1 MSTPL
6 QILEKYWGHSQ
17 FRPLQADIIDAV
29 IAQKDVLA
37 LLPTGGGK
45 SICFQVPALLQEGMC
60 LVISPLIALM
70 QDQVNNLNEKGI
82 EAAVIHSGMSFI
94 AVKETLQA
102 CTSDAYKFL
111 YLSPERIESN
121 VFKEYLPALDISLI
135 AVDEAHCIAQWGY
148 DFRPP
153 YLRIAALRNEL
164 PDVPVIALT
173 ASATK
178 EVEADIIEKLSFKA
192 YTIFRQSYVRP
203 ALSYSFFE
211 VESKINK
218 ALEIINNVKGG
229 GIVYCNTR
237 KQTKDIAELLQLQK
251 ISADYYH
258 AGLNAEERQLKQ
270 KKWMLGETRIMVCTS
285 AFGMGIDKDDVR
297 TVIHYD
303 LPDCLENYYQE
314 AGRAGRDGKKAYAVL
329 LATTADISKARTLHE
344 TRFPAIAMIKDIYQ
358 SIANYLQLPVGIG
371 EGGYYD
377 FNLLAFCN
385 NFKLD
390 LTIVTQT
397 LKLLEQEGH
406 IQFSE
411 NIFLP
416 TQVCFTASKESLENF
431 EEAYPAFEPLI
442 KALLRSYQGIF
453 DNRISVFEKRIAGI
467 CKLDIQTVQ
476 KQLQQL
482 AAMGIIEYLPQ
493 KETPQIH
500 FLVNRAPA
508 AFLHIDKE
516 RYLKRKEAFTNRINT
531 LILFATNPGVCRS
544 VFIGNYFGDPGKAA
558 CGICDYCL
566 SHHKK
571 DKLTENRFT
580 SIEQR
585 LYSIISKTPTPIDQ
599 MIASLGK
606 EDEAAIWEVLYYL
619 ASENKLIMN
628 EDGTIQLV

>member
-6 QILEKYWGHSQ
+6 NILEKYWGHAQ
-17 FRPLQADIIDAV
+17 FRPLQAAIIDAV
-29 IAQKDVLA
+29 VAQKDVLA

-45 SICFQVPALLQEGMC
+45 SICFQVPALMQDGMC

-70 QDQVNNLNEKGI
+70 QDQVNNLQEKGI
-82 EAAVIHSGMSFI
+82 EAAVIHSGMPFS

-102 CTSDAYKFL
+102 CTSGAYKFL

-121 VFKEYLPALDISLI
+121 LFKEYLPALDISLI

-153 YLRIAALRNEL
+153 YLRIAALRTEL
-164 PDVPVIALT
+164 PSVPVIALT

-178 EVEADIIEKLSFKA
+178 EVESDIIEKLAFKD
-192 YTIFRQSYVRP
+192 YSIFRQPYKRP
-203 ALSYSFFE
+203 ALSYSYFE

-218 ALEIINNVKGG
+218 TLDIINNVKGG

-251 ISADYYH
+251 INADYYH
-258 AGLNAEERQLKQ
+258 AGVSADERQQKQ
-270 KKWMLGETRIMVCTS
+270 KKWMIGETRIMVCTS

-303 LPDCLENYYQE
+303 MPDCLENYYQE

-329 LATTADISKARTLHE
+329 LATKADIIKARNLHE
-344 TRFPAIAMIKDIYQ
+344 TRFPAIEVIKNIYQ

-371 EGGYYD
+371 EGGYFN
-377 FNLLAFCN
+377 FNLLEFCN

-390 LTIVTQT
+390 LILVTQT
-397 LKLLEQEGH
+397 LKVLEQEGH

-416 TQVCFTASKESLENF
+416 SQVCFTCSKEGLENF
-431 EEAYPAFEPLI
+431 EQAYPAFEPLI

-453 DNRISVFEKRIAGI
+453 DNRISVFEKRMAGI
-467 CKLDIQTVQ
+467 CKQSIDEIQ

-482 AAMGIIEYLPQ
+482 AAMGMIEYLPQ

-500 FLVNRAPA
+500 FLLNRAPA
-508 AFLHIDKE
+508 AFLHIDKDQ
-516 RYLKRKEAFTNRINT
+516 YLKRKEAFTTRINT
-531 LILFATNPGVCRS
+531 LIRFATNPGCCRS
-544 VFIGNYFGDPGKAA
+544 VFIGNYFGDIDKDN

-566 SHHKK
+566 SIKK
-571 DKLTENRFT
+571 NKIDANTFT
-580 SIEQR
+580 SIEKQ
-585 LYSIISKTPTPIDQ
+585 LFVLLSKTPTPMGSIFV
-599 MIASLGK
+599 ALAK
-606 EDEAAIWEVLYYL
+606 EDKEAVWEVIHFLE
-619 ASENKLIMN
+619 AENRLIMN

>member
-6 QILEKYWGHSQ
+6 NILEKYWGHAQ
-17 FRPLQADIIDAV
+17 FRPLQAAIIDAV
-29 IAQKDVLA
+29 VAQKDVLA

-45 SICFQVPALLQEGMC
+45 SICFQVPALMQDGMC

-70 QDQVNNLNEKGI
+70 QDQVSNLQEKGI
-82 EAAVIHSGMSFI
+82 EAAVIHSGMPFS

-102 CTSDAYKFL
+102 CTSGAYKFL

-121 VFKEYLPALDISLI
+121 LFKEYLPALDISLI

-153 YLRIAALRNEL
+153 YLRIAALRTEL
-164 PDVPVIALT
+164 PSVPVIALT

-178 EVEADIIEKLSFKA
+178 EVESDIIEKLAFKD
-192 YTIFRQSYVRP
+192 YSIFRQPYKRP
-203 ALSYSFFE
+203 ALSYSYFE

-218 ALEIINNVKGG
+218 TLDIINNVKGG

-251 ISADYYH
+251 INADYYH
-258 AGLNAEERQLKQ
+258 AGVSADERQQKQ
-270 KKWMLGETRIMVCTS
+270 KKWMIGETRIMVCTS

-303 LPDCLENYYQE
+303 MPDCLENYYQE

-329 LATTADISKARTLHE
+329 LATKADIIKARNLHE
-344 TRFPAIAMIKDIYQ
+344 TRFPAIEVIKNIYQ

-371 EGGYYD
+371 EGGYFN
-377 FNLLAFCN
+377 FNLLEFCN

-390 LTIVTQT
+390 LILVTQT
-397 LKLLEQEGH
+397 LKVLEQEGH

-416 TQVCFTASKESLENF
+416 SQVCFTCSKESLENF
-431 EEAYPAFEPLI
+431 EQAYPAFEPLI

-453 DNRISVFEKRIAGI
+453 DNRISVFEKRMAGI
-467 CKLDIQTVQ
+467 CKQSIDEIQ

-482 AAMGIIEYLPQ
+482 AAMGMIEYLPQ

-500 FLVNRAPA
+500 FLLNRAPA
-508 AFLHIDKE
+508 AFLHIDKDQ
-516 RYLKRKEAFTNRINT
+516 YLKRKEAFTTRINT
-531 LILFATNPGVCRS
+531 LIRFATNPGCCRS
-544 VFIGNYFGDPGKAA
+544 VFIGNYFGDIDKDN

-566 SHHKK
+566 SIKK
-571 DKLTENRFT
+571 NKIDANTFT
-580 SIEQR
+580 SIEKQ
-585 LYSIISKTPTPIDQ
+585 LFVLLSKTPTPMGSIFV
-599 MIASLGK
+599 ALAK
-606 EDEAAIWEVLYYL
+606 EDKEAVWEVIHFLE
-619 ASENKLIMN
+619 AENRLIMN

>member
-1 MSTPL
+1 MSTAL
-6 QILEKYWGHSQ
+6 QILEKYWGHNQ
-17 FRPLQADIIDAV
+17 FRPLQEGIIDAV
-29 IAQKDVLA
+29 LAKKDVLA

-45 SICFQVPALLQEGMC
+45 SICFQVPALLKDGMC

-70 QDQVNNLNEKGI
+70 QDQVSNLQEKGI
-82 EAAVIHSGMSFI
+82 EAAVIHSGMSFM

-102 CTSDAYKFL
+102 ATSGAYKFL

-121 VFKEYLPALDISLI
+121 LFKEYLPALDISLI

-153 YLRIAALRNEL
+153 YLRIATLRNEL
-164 PDVPVIALT
+164 PGVPVIALT

-178 EVEADIIEKLSFKA
+178 DVETAILEKLAFKDSLV
-192 YTIFRQSYVRP
+192 FRQPYKRP
-203 ALSYSFFE
+203 ALSYSYFE

-218 ALEIINNVKGG
+218 TLDIINNVKGS

-251 ISADYYH
+251 ISADFYH
-258 AGLNAEERQLKQ
+258 AGLSAEDRQEKQ
-270 KKWMLGETRIMVCTS
+270 KKWMKGDTRIMVCTS

-297 TVIHYD
+297 TVIHYEM
-303 LPDCLENYYQE
+303 PDCLENYYQE

-329 LATTADISKARTLHE
+329 LATKADITKARNLHE
-344 TRFPAIAMIKDIYQ
+344 TRFPAIATIKSIYQ
-358 SIANYLQLPVGIG
+358 SLANYLQLPVGIG

-377 FNLLAFCN
+377 FNLLEFCN

-390 LTIVTQT
+390 LAVVTQT
-397 LKLLEQEGH
+397 LKVLEQEGH

-431 EEAYPAFEPLI
+431 EQAYPAFEPLI
-442 KALLRSYQGIF
+442 KALLRTYQGIF
-453 DNRISVFEKRIAGI
+453 DNRISVFEKRLGAI
-467 CKLDIQTVQ
+467 CRLDVQ
-476 KQLQQL
+476 GVQNQLQQL

-508 AFLHIDKE
+508 AFLHIDQDL
-516 RYLKRKEAFTNRINT
+516 YLSKKEAFTTRINT
-531 LILFATNPGVCRS
+531 LINFAINPGCCRS
-544 VFIGNYFGDPGKAA
+544 VFIGNYFGDTDKST

-566 SHHKK
+566 AQKK
-571 DKLTENRFT
+571 IKLESAAFT
-580 SIEQR
+580 SIEQQ
-585 LYSIISKTPTPIDQ
+585 LCALLSTSPITISQ
-599 MIASLGK
+599 LLIAIGK
-606 EDEAAIWEVLYYL
+606 DKEEEAWEVIRFLE
-619 ASENKLIMN
+619 SENRLIMN
-628 EDGTIQLV
+628 EEGTIQLV

>member
-1 MSTPL
+1 MPFS
-6 QILEKYWGHSQ
+6 
-17 FRPLQADIIDAV
+17 
-29 IAQKDVLA
+29 
-37 LLPTGGGK
+37 
-45 SICFQVPALLQEGMC
+45 
-60 LVISPLIALM
+60 
-70 QDQVNNLNEKGI
+70 
-82 EAAVIHSGMSFI
+82 

-102 CTSDAYKFL
+102 CTSGAYKFL

-121 VFKEYLPALDISLI
+121 LFKEYLPALDISLI

-153 YLRIAALRNEL
+153 YLRIAALRTEL
-164 PDVPVIALT
+164 PSVPVIALT

-178 EVEADIIEKLSFKA
+178 EVESDIIEKLAFKD
-192 YTIFRQSYVRP
+192 YSIFRQPYKRP
-203 ALSYSFFE
+203 ALSYSYFE

-218 ALEIINNVKGG
+218 TLDIINNVKGG

-251 ISADYYH
+251 INADYYH
-258 AGLNAEERQLKQ
+258 AGVSADERQQKQ
-270 KKWMLGETRIMVCTS
+270 KKWMIGETRIMVCTS

-303 LPDCLENYYQE
+303 MPDCLENYYQE

-329 LATTADISKARTLHE
+329 LATKADIIKARNLHE
-344 TRFPAIAMIKDIYQ
+344 TRFPAIEVIKNIYQ

-371 EGGYYD
+371 EGGYFN
-377 FNLLAFCN
+377 FNLLEFCN

-390 LTIVTQT
+390 LILVTQT
-397 LKLLEQEGH
+397 LKVLEQEGH

-416 TQVCFTASKESLENF
+416 SQVCFTCSKESLENF
-431 EEAYPAFEPLI
+431 EQAYPAFEPLI

-453 DNRISVFEKRIAGI
+453 DNRISVFEKRMAGI
-467 CKLDIQTVQ
+467 CKQSIDEIQ

-482 AAMGIIEYLPQ
+482 AAMGMIEYLPQ

-500 FLVNRAPA
+500 FLLNRSPA
-508 AFLHIDKE
+508 AFLHIDKDQ
-516 RYLKRKEAFTNRINT
+516 YLKRKEAFTTRINT
-531 LILFATNPGVCRS
+531 LIRFATNPGCCRS
-544 VFIGNYFGDPGKAA
+544 VFIGNYFGDIDKDN

-566 SHHKK
+566 SIKK
-571 DKLTENRFT
+571 NKIDANTFT
-580 SIEQR
+580 SIEKQ
-585 LYSIISKTPTPIDQ
+585 LFVLLSKTPTPMGSIFV
-599 MIASLGK
+599 ALAK
-606 EDEAAIWEVLYYL
+606 EDKEAVWEVIHFLE
-619 ASENKLIMN
+619 AENRLIMN

>member
-1 MSTPL
+1 MSTAL
-6 QILEKYWGHSQ
+6 QILEKYWGHNQ

-29 IAQKDVLA
+29 LAEKDVLA

-45 SICFQVPALLQEGMC
+45 SICFQVPALLKDGMC

-70 QDQVNNLNEKGI
+70 QDQVSNLQEKGI
-82 EAAVIHSGMSFI
+82 EAAVIHSGMPYM

-102 CTSDAYKFL
+102 ATSGAYKFL

-121 VFKEYLPALDISLI
+121 LFKEYLPALDISLI

-164 PDVPVIALT
+164 PGVPVIALT

-178 EVEADIIEKLSFKA
+178 DVETAIIEKLAFKNPQ
-192 YTIFRQSYVRP
+192 IFRQPYKRP
-203 ALSYSFFE
+203 ALSYSYFE

-218 ALEIINNVKGG
+218 TLEIINNVKGS

-251 ISADYYH
+251 ISADFYH
-258 AGLNAEERQLKQ
+258 AGLSAEDRQGKQ
-270 KKWMLGETRIMVCTS
+270 KKWMTGDTRMMVCTS

-297 TVIHYD
+297 TVIHYEM
-303 LPDCLENYYQE
+303 PDCLENYYQE

-329 LATTADISKARTLHE
+329 LATKADITKARNLHE
-344 TRFPAIAMIKDIYQ
+344 TRFPAISIIKSIYQ
-358 SIANYLQLPVGIG
+358 SLANYLQLPVGIG

-377 FNLLAFCN
+377 FNLLEFCN

-390 LTIVTQT
+390 LAVVTQT
-397 LKLLEQEGH
+397 LKVLEQEGH

-416 TQVCFTASKESLENF
+416 TQVCFTCSKESLENF

-453 DNRISVFEKRIAGI
+453 DNRISIFEKRMAGI
-467 CKLDIQTVQ
+467 CKQSIEAVQ
-476 KQLQQL
+476 NQLQQL

-508 AFLHIDKE
+508 AFLHIDQDL
-516 RYLKRKEAFTNRINT
+516 YLSKKEAFTTRINT
-531 LILFATNPGVCRS
+531 LINFAINPACCRS
-544 VFIGNYFGDPGKAA
+544 VFIGNYFGDTDKST

-566 SHHKK
+566 AQKK
-571 DKLTENRFT
+571 TKLETAAFT
-580 SIEQR
+580 SIEQQ
-585 LYSIISKTPTPIDQ
+585 LYASLTRSPSPIDQ
-599 MIASLGK
+599 LLITLGK
-606 EDEAAIWEVLYYL
+606 DKEEEIWEVIRFLE
-619 ASENKLIMN
+619 SENRLILK

>member
-1 MSTPL
+1 MSTAL
-6 QILEKYWGHSQ
+6 QILEKYWGHNQ
-17 FRPLQADIIDAV
+17 FRPLQEGIIDAV
-29 IAQKDVLA
+29 LAKKDVLA

-45 SICFQVPALLQEGMC
+45 SICFQVPALLKDGMC

-70 QDQVNNLNEKGI
+70 QDQVSNLQEKGI
-82 EAAVIHSGMSFI
+82 EAAVIHSGMSFM

-102 CTSDAYKFL
+102 ATSGAYKFL

-121 VFKEYLPALDISLI
+121 LFKEYLPALDISLI

-153 YLRIAALRNEL
+153 YLRIATLRNEL
-164 PDVPVIALT
+164 PGVPVIALT

-178 EVEADIIEKLSFKA
+178 DVETAILEKLAFKDPLV
-192 YTIFRQSYVRP
+192 FRQPYKRP
-203 ALSYSFFE
+203 ALSYSYFE

-218 ALEIINNVKGG
+218 TLDIINNVKGS

-251 ISADYYH
+251 ISADFYH
-258 AGLNAEERQLKQ
+258 AGLSAEDRQEKQ
-270 KKWMLGETRIMVCTS
+270 KKWMKGDTRIMVCTS

-297 TVIHYD
+297 TVIHYEM
-303 LPDCLENYYQE
+303 PDCLENYYQE

-329 LATTADISKARTLHE
+329 LATKADITKARNLHE
-344 TRFPAIAMIKDIYQ
+344 TRFPAIATIKSIYQ
-358 SIANYLQLPVGIG
+358 SLANYLQLPVGIG

-377 FNLLAFCN
+377 FNLLEFCN

-390 LTIVTQT
+390 LAVVTQT
-397 LKLLEQEGH
+397 LKVLEQEGH

-431 EEAYPAFEPLI
+431 EQAYPAFEPLI
-442 KALLRSYQGIF
+442 KALLRTYQGIF
-453 DNRISVFEKRIAGI
+453 DNRISVFEKRLGAI
-467 CKLDIQTVQ
+467 CRLDVQ
-476 KQLQQL
+476 GVQNQLQQL

-508 AFLHIDKE
+508 AFLHIDQDL
-516 RYLKRKEAFTNRINT
+516 YLSKKEAFTTRINT
-531 LILFATNPGVCRS
+531 LINFAINPGCCRS
-544 VFIGNYFGDPGKAA
+544 VFIGNYFGDTDKST

-566 SHHKK
+566 AQKK
-571 DKLTENRFT
+571 IKLESAAFT
-580 SIEQR
+580 SIEQQ
-585 LYSIISKTPTPIDQ
+585 LCALLSTSPITISQ
-599 MIASLGK
+599 LLIAIGK
-606 EDEAAIWEVLYYL
+606 DKEEEAWEVIRFLE
-619 ASENKLIMN
+619 SENRLIMN
-628 EDGTIQLV
+628 EEGTIQLV

>member
-1 MSTPL
+1 MSTAL
-6 QILEKYWGHSQ
+6 QILEKYWGHNQ
-17 FRPLQADIIDAV
+17 FRPLQEGIIDAV
-29 IAQKDVLA
+29 LAKKDVLA

-45 SICFQVPALLQEGMC
+45 SICFQVPALLKDGMC

-70 QDQVNNLNEKGI
+70 QDQVSNLQEKGI
-82 EAAVIHSGMSFI
+82 DAAVIHSGMPYM

-102 CTSDAYKFL
+102 CTSGAYKFL

-121 VFKEYLPALDISLI
+121 LFKEYLPALDISLI

-164 PDVPVIALT
+164 PGVPVIALT

-178 EVEADIIEKLSFKA
+178 DVETAIIEKLAFRDPL
-192 YTIFRQSYVRP
+192 IFRQPYKRP
-203 ALSYSFFE
+203 ALSYSYFE

-218 ALEIINNVKGG
+218 TIEIINNVKGS

-251 ISADYYH
+251 ISADFYH
-258 AGLNAEERQLKQ
+258 AGLSAEDRQVKQ
-270 KKWMLGETRIMVCTS
+270 KKWMTGDTRMMVCTS

-297 TVIHYD
+297 TVIHYEM
-303 LPDCLENYYQE
+303 PDCLENYYQE

-329 LATTADISKARTLHE
+329 LATKADITKARNLHE
-344 TRFPAIAMIKDIYQ
+344 TRFPAISIIKSIYQ
-358 SIANYLQLPVGIG
+358 SLANYLQLPVGIG

-377 FNLLAFCN
+377 FNLLEFCN

-390 LTIVTQT
+390 LAVVTQT
-397 LKLLEQEGH
+397 LKVLEQEGH

-416 TQVCFTASKESLENF
+416 TQVCFTCSKESLENF

-453 DNRISVFEKRIAGI
+453 DNRISIFEKRMAGI
-467 CKLDIQTVQ
+467 CKQSIEAVQ
-476 KQLQQL
+476 NQLQQL

-508 AFLHIDKE
+508 AFLHIDQDL
-516 RYLKRKEAFTNRINT
+516 YLSKKEAFTTRINT
-531 LILFATNPGVCRS
+531 LINFAINPACCRS
-544 VFIGNYFGDPGKAA
+544 VFIGNYFGDTDKSS

-566 SHHKK
+566 AQKK
-571 DKLTENRFT
+571 TKLQSAAFT
-580 SIEQR
+580 SIEQQ
-585 LYSIISKTPTPIDQ
+585 LYASLTRSPSPIDQ
-599 MIASLGK
+599 LLITLGK
-606 EDEAAIWEVLYYL
+606 DKEEEIWEVIRFLE
-619 ASENKLIMN
+619 SENRLILK

>member
-1 MSTPL
+1 MSTAL
-6 QILEKYWGHSQ
+6 QILEKYWGHNQ
-17 FRPLQADIIDAV
+17 FRPLQEGIIDAV
-29 IAQKDVLA
+29 LAKKDVLA

-45 SICFQVPALLQEGMC
+45 SICFQVPALLKDGMC

-70 QDQVNNLNEKGI
+70 QDQVSNLQEKGI
-82 EAAVIHSGMSFI
+82 EAAVIHSGMPFM

-102 CTSDAYKFL
+102 ATSGAYKFL

-121 VFKEYLPALDISLI
+121 LFKEYLPALDISLI

-164 PDVPVIALT
+164 PGVPVIALT

-178 EVEADIIEKLSFKA
+178 DVETAILEKLAFKDPLV
-192 YTIFRQSYVRP
+192 FRQPYKRP
-203 ALSYSFFE
+203 ALSYSYFE

-218 ALEIINNVKGG
+218 TLDIINNVKGS

-251 ISADYYH
+251 ISADFYH
-258 AGLNAEERQLKQ
+258 AGLSAEDRQEKQ
-270 KKWMLGETRIMVCTS
+270 KKWMKGDTRIMVCTS

-297 TVIHYD
+297 TVIHYEI
-303 LPDCLENYYQE
+303 PDCLENYYQE

-329 LATTADISKARTLHE
+329 LATKADITKARNLHE
-344 TRFPAIAMIKDIYQ
+344 TRFPAIATIKSIYQ
-358 SIANYLQLPVGIG
+358 SLANYLQLPVGIG
-371 EGGYYD
+371 EGSYYD
-377 FNLLAFCN
+377 FNLLEFCN

-390 LTIVTQT
+390 LAVVTQT
-397 LKLLEQEGH
+397 LKVLEQEGH

-431 EEAYPAFEPLI
+431 EQAYPAFEPLI
-442 KALLRSYQGIF
+442 KALLRTYQGIF
-453 DNRISVFEKRIAGI
+453 DNRISVFEKRLGAI
-467 CKLDIQTVQ
+467 CRLDVQ
-476 KQLQQL
+476 GVQNQLQQL

-508 AFLHIDKE
+508 AFLHIDQDL
-516 RYLKRKEAFTNRINT
+516 YLSKKEAFTARINT
-531 LILFATNPGVCRS
+531 LINFAINPGSCRS
-544 VFIGNYFGDPGKAA
+544 VFIGNYFGDTDKSS

-566 SHHKK
+566 AQKK
-571 DKLTENRFT
+571 IKLESAAFT
-580 SIEQR
+580 SIEQQ
-585 LYSIISKTPTPIDQ
+585 LYALLTTSPSPISQ
-599 MIASLGK
+599 LLIAIGK
-606 EDEAAIWEVLYYL
+606 DKEEEAWEVIRFLE
-619 ASENKLIMN
+619 SENRLIMN
-628 EDGTIQLV
+628 ENGTIQLA

>member
-6 QILEKYWGHSQ
+6 NILEKYWGHAQ
-17 FRPLQADIIDAV
+17 FRPLQAAIIDAV
-29 IAQKDVLA
+29 VAQKDVLA

-45 SICFQVPALLQEGMC
+45 SICFQVPALMQDGMC

-70 QDQVNNLNEKGI
+70 QDQVNNLQEKGI
-82 EAAVIHSGMSFI
+82 EAAVIHSGMPFS

-102 CTSDAYKFL
+102 CTSGAYKFL

-121 VFKEYLPALDISLI
+121 LFKEYLPALDISLI

-153 YLRIAALRNEL
+153 YLRIAALRTEL
-164 PDVPVIALT
+164 PSVPVIALT

-178 EVEADIIEKLSFKA
+178 EVESDIIEKLAFKD
-192 YTIFRQSYVRP
+192 YSIFRQPYKRP
-203 ALSYSFFE
+203 ALSYSYFE

-218 ALEIINNVKGG
+218 TLDIINNVKGG

-251 ISADYYH
+251 INADYYH
-258 AGLNAEERQLKQ
+258 AGVSADERQQKQ
-270 KKWMLGETRIMVCTS
+270 KKWMIGETRIMVCTS

-303 LPDCLENYYQE
+303 MPDCLENYYQE

-329 LATTADISKARTLHE
+329 LATKADIIKARNLHE
-344 TRFPAIAMIKDIYQ
+344 TRFPAIEVIKNIYQ

-371 EGGYYD
+371 EGGYFN
-377 FNLLAFCN
+377 FNLLEFCN

-390 LTIVTQT
+390 LILVTQT
-397 LKLLEQEGH
+397 LKVLEQEGH

-416 TQVCFTASKESLENF
+416 SQVCFTCSKESLENF
-431 EEAYPAFEPLI
+431 EQAYPAFEPLI

-453 DNRISVFEKRIAGI
+453 DNRISVFEKRMAGI
-467 CKLDIQTVQ
+467 CKQSIDEIQ

-482 AAMGIIEYLPQ
+482 AAMGMIEYLPQ

-500 FLVNRAPA
+500 FLLNRAPA
-508 AFLHIDKE
+508 AFLHIDKDQ
-516 RYLKRKEAFTNRINT
+516 YLKRKEAFTTRINT
-531 LILFATNPGVCRS
+531 LIRFATNPGCCRS
-544 VFIGNYFGDPGKAA
+544 VFIGNYFGDIDKDN

-566 SHHKK
+566 SIKK
-571 DKLTENRFT
+571 NKIDANTFT
-580 SIEQR
+580 SIEKQ
-585 LYSIISKTPTPIDQ
+585 LFVLLSKTPTPMGSIFV
-599 MIASLGK
+599 ALAK
-606 EDEAAIWEVLYYL
+606 EDKEAVWEVIHFLE
-619 ASENKLIMN
+619 AENRLIMN

>member
-1 MSTPL
+1 MPTAL
-6 QILEKYWGHSQ
+6 QILEKYWGHNQ
-17 FRPLQADIIDAV
+17 FRPLQAAIIDAV
-29 IAQKDVLA
+29 LAEKDVLA

-45 SICFQVPALLQEGMC
+45 SICFQVPTLLKDGMC

-70 QDQVNNLNEKGI
+70 QDQVSNLQEKGI
-82 EAAVIHSGMSFI
+82 EAAVIHSGMPFM

-102 CTSDAYKFL
+102 CTSGAYKFL

-121 VFKEYLPALDISLI
+121 LFKEYLPALDISLI

-153 YLRIAALRNEL
+153 YLRIAALRKEL
-164 PDVPVIALT
+164 PGVPVIALT

-178 EVEADIIEKLSFKA
+178 DVETAIIEKLAFKDPL
-192 YTIFRQSYVRP
+192 IFRQPYKRP
-203 ALSYSFFE
+203 ALSYSYFE

-218 ALEIINNVKGG
+218 TLEIINNVKGA

-251 ISADYYH
+251 ISADFYH
-258 AGLNAEERQLKQ
+258 AGLSAEDRQEKQ
-270 KKWMLGETRIMVCTS
+270 KKWMTGDTRIMVCTS

-297 TVIHYD
+297 TVIHYEM
-303 LPDCLENYYQE
+303 PDCLENYYQE

-329 LATTADISKARTLHE
+329 LATKAAITKARNLHE
-344 TRFPAIAMIKDIYQ
+344 TRFPAISTIKNIYQ

-377 FNLLAFCN
+377 FNLLAFSN

-390 LTIVTQT
+390 LALVTQT
-397 LKLLEQEGH
+397 LKVLEQEGH

-431 EEAYPAFEPLI
+431 EQAYPALEPLI

-453 DNRISVFEKRIAGI
+453 DNRISIFEKRIAGI
-467 CKLDIQTVQ
+467 CKQSIETIQN
-476 KQLQQL
+476 QLQQL

-508 AFLHIDKE
+508 AFLHIDQDQ
-516 RYLKRKEAFTNRINT
+516 YLNKKQAFTTRINT
-531 LILFATNPGVCRS
+531 LINFAINPGCCRS
-544 VFIGNYFGDPGKAA
+544 VFIGNYFGDDDKIV

-566 SHHKK
+566 AQKKIKLESASFSAIEQQLYTLLTKSPSPISQLLITMGK
-571 DKLTENRFT
+571 DKEEEAWEVIRFLESENR
-580 SIEQR
+580 
-585 LYSIISKTPTPIDQ
+585 
-599 MIASLGK
+599 
-606 EDEAAIWEVLYYL
+606 
-619 ASENKLIMN
+619 LIMN

>member
-1 MSTPL
+1 MSTAL
-6 QILEKYWGHSQ
+6 QILEKYWGHNQ
-17 FRPLQADIIDAV
+17 FRPLQEGIIDAV
-29 IAQKDVLA
+29 LAEKDVLA

-45 SICFQVPALLQEGMC
+45 SICFQVPALLKDGMC

-70 QDQVNNLNEKGI
+70 QDQVSNLQEKGI
-82 EAAVIHSGMSFI
+82 EAAVIHSGMSFM

-102 CTSDAYKFL
+102 ATSGAYKFL

-121 VFKEYLPALDISLI
+121 LFKEYLPALDISLI

-164 PDVPVIALT
+164 PGVPVIALT

-178 EVEADIIEKLSFKA
+178 DVETAILEKLAFKDPLV
-192 YTIFRQSYVRP
+192 FRQPYKRP
-203 ALSYSFFE
+203 ALSYSYFE

-218 ALEIINNVKGG
+218 TLDIINNVKGS

-251 ISADYYH
+251 ISADFYH
-258 AGLNAEERQLKQ
+258 AGLSAEDRQEKQ
-270 KKWMLGETRIMVCTS
+270 KKWMKGDTRIMVCTS

-297 TVIHYD
+297 TVIHYEM
-303 LPDCLENYYQE
+303 PDCLENYYQE

-329 LATTADISKARTLHE
+329 LATKADITKARNLHE
-344 TRFPAIAMIKDIYQ
+344 TRFPAIAIIKSIYQ
-358 SIANYLQLPVGIG
+358 SLANYLQLPVGIG

-377 FNLLAFCN
+377 FNLLEFCN

-390 LTIVTQT
+390 LAVVTQT
-397 LKLLEQEGH
+397 LKVLEQEGH

-442 KALLRSYQGIF
+442 KALLRTYQGIF
-453 DNRISVFEKRIAGI
+453 DNRISVFEKRLGAI
-467 CKLDIQTVQ
+467 CRLDVQ
-476 KQLQQL
+476 GVQNQLQQL

-508 AFLHIDKE
+508 AFLHIDQDL
-516 RYLKRKEAFTNRINT
+516 YLSKKEAFTTRINT
-531 LILFATNPGVCRS
+531 LINFAINPGSCRS
-544 VFIGNYFGDPGKAA
+544 VFIGNYFGDTDKST

-566 SHHKK
+566 AQKK
-571 DKLTENRFT
+571 IKLESAAFT
-580 SIEQR
+580 SIEQQ
-585 LYSIISKTPTPIDQ
+585 LCALLSTSPITISQ
-599 MIASLGK
+599 LLIAIGK
-606 EDEAAIWEVLYYL
+606 DKEEEAWEVIRFLE
-619 ASENKLIMN
+619 SENRLIMN
-628 EDGTIQLV
+628 EEGTIQLV

>member
-6 QILEKYWGHSQ
+6 NILEKYWGHAQ
-17 FRPLQADIIDAV
+17 FRPLQAAIIDAV
-29 IAQKDVLA
+29 VAQKDVLA

-45 SICFQVPALLQEGMC
+45 SICFQVPALMQDGMC

-70 QDQVNNLNEKGI
+70 QDQVNNLQEKGI
-82 EAAVIHSGMSFI
+82 EAAVIHSGMPFS

-102 CTSDAYKFL
+102 CTSGAYKFL

-121 VFKEYLPALDISLI
+121 LFKEYLPALDISLI

-153 YLRIAALRNEL
+153 YLRIAALRTEL
-164 PDVPVIALT
+164 PSVPVIALT

-178 EVEADIIEKLSFKA
+178 EVESDIIEKLAFKD
-192 YTIFRQSYVRP
+192 YSIFRQPYKRP
-203 ALSYSFFE
+203 ALSYSYFE

-218 ALEIINNVKGG
+218 TLDIINNVKGG

-251 ISADYYH
+251 INADYYH
-258 AGLNAEERQLKQ
+258 AGVSADERQQKQ
-270 KKWMLGETRIMVCTS
+270 KKWMIGETRIMVCTS

-303 LPDCLENYYQE
+303 MPDCFENYYQE

-329 LATTADISKARTLHE
+329 LATKADIIKARNLHE
-344 TRFPAIAMIKDIYQ
+344 TRFPAIEVIKNIYQ

-371 EGGYYD
+371 EGGYFN
-377 FNLLAFCN
+377 FNLLEFCN

-390 LTIVTQT
+390 LILVTQT
-397 LKLLEQEGH
+397 LKVLEQEGH

-416 TQVCFTASKESLENF
+416 SQVCFTCSKEGLENF
-431 EEAYPAFEPLI
+431 EQAYPAFEPLI

-453 DNRISVFEKRIAGI
+453 DNRISVFEKRMAGI
-467 CKLDIQTVQ
+467 CKQSIDEIQ

-482 AAMGIIEYLPQ
+482 AAMGMIEYLPQ

-500 FLVNRAPA
+500 FLLNRAPA
-508 AFLHIDKE
+508 AFLHIDKDQ
-516 RYLKRKEAFTNRINT
+516 YLKRKEAFTTRINT
-531 LILFATNPGVCRS
+531 LIRFATNPGCCRS
-544 VFIGNYFGDPGKAA
+544 VFIGNYFGDIDKDN

-566 SHHKK
+566 SIKK
-571 DKLTENRFT
+571 NKIDANTFT
-580 SIEQR
+580 SIEKQ
-585 LYSIISKTPTPIDQ
+585 LFVLLSKTPTPMGSIFV
-599 MIASLGK
+599 ALAK
-606 EDEAAIWEVLYYL
+606 EDKEAVWEVIHFLE
-619 ASENKLIMN
+619 AENRLIMN

>member
-1 MSTPL
+1 MSTAL
-6 QILEKYWGHSQ
+6 QILEKYWGHNQ
-17 FRPLQADIIDAV
+17 FRPLQEGIIDAV
-29 IAQKDVLA
+29 LAKKDVLA

-45 SICFQVPALLQEGMC
+45 SICFQVPALLKDGMC

-70 QDQVNNLNEKGI
+70 QDQVSNLQEKGI
-82 EAAVIHSGMSFI
+82 EAAVIHSGMPFM

-102 CTSDAYKFL
+102 ATSGAYKFL

-121 VFKEYLPALDISLI
+121 LFKEYLPALDISLI

-164 PDVPVIALT
+164 PGVPVIALT

-178 EVEADIIEKLSFKA
+178 DVETAILEKLAFKDPLV
-192 YTIFRQSYVRP
+192 FRQPYKRP
-203 ALSYSFFE
+203 ALSYSYFE

-218 ALEIINNVKGG
+218 SLEIINNVKGS

-251 ISADYYH
+251 ISADFYH
-258 AGLNAEERQLKQ
+258 AGLSAEDRQEKQ
-270 KKWMLGETRIMVCTS
+270 KKWMKGDTRIMVCTS

-297 TVIHYD
+297 TVIHYEM
-303 LPDCLENYYQE
+303 PDCLENYYQE

-329 LATTADISKARTLHE
+329 LATKADISKARNLHE
-344 TRFPAIAMIKDIYQ
+344 TRFPAIATIKTIYQ
-358 SIANYLQLPVGIG
+358 SLANYLQLPVGIG

-377 FNLLAFCN
+377 FNLLEFCN

-390 LTIVTQT
+390 LAVVTQT
-397 LKLLEQEGH
+397 LKVLEQEGH

-431 EEAYPAFEPLI
+431 EQAYPAFEPLI
-442 KALLRSYQGIF
+442 KALLRTYQGIF
-453 DNRISVFEKRIAGI
+453 DNRISVFEKRLGAI
-467 CKLDIQTVQ
+467 CRLDVQ
-476 KQLQQL
+476 GVQNQLQQL

-508 AFLHIDKE
+508 AFLHIDQDL
-516 RYLKRKEAFTNRINT
+516 YLSKKEAFTARINT
-531 LILFATNPGVCRS
+531 LINFAINPGSCRS
-544 VFIGNYFGDPGKAA
+544 VFIGNYFGDTDKSS

-566 SHHKK
+566 AQKK
-571 DKLTENRFT
+571 IKLESAAFT
-580 SIEQR
+580 SIEQQ
-585 LYSIISKTPTPIDQ
+585 LYALLTTSPSPISQ
-599 MIASLGK
+599 LLIAIGK
-606 EDEAAIWEVLYYL
+606 DKEEEAWEVIRFLE
-619 ASENKLIMN
+619 SENRLIMN
-628 EDGTIQLV
+628 ENGTIQLA

>member
-6 QILEKYWGHSQ
+6 QILEKYWGHKQ
-17 FRPLQADIIDAV
+17 FRPLQAAIIDAV
-29 IAQKDVLA
+29 MAQKDVLA

-45 SICFQVPALLQEGMC
+45 SICFQVPALLQDGMC

-70 QDQVNNLNEKGI
+70 QDQVSNLQEKGI
-82 EAAVIHSGMSFI
+82 DAAVIHSGMPFT

-102 CTSDAYKFL
+102 CTSGAYKFL

-121 VFKEYLPALDISLI
+121 LFKEFLPALDISLI

-153 YLRIAALRNEL
+153 YLRIAALRFEL
-164 PDVPVIALT
+164 PGVPIIALT

-178 EVEADIIEKLSFKA
+178 DVETAIIEKLAFKEPI
-192 YTIFRQSYVRP
+192 IFRQPYKRP
-203 ALSYSFFE
+203 ALSYSYFE

-218 ALEIINNVKGG
+218 TLEIINSVKGG

-258 AGLNAEERQLKQ
+258 AGLSADERQLKQ
-270 KKWMLGETRIMVCTS
+270 KKWMVGETRIMVCTS

-303 LPDCLENYYQE
+303 MPDCLENYYQE

-329 LATTADISKARTLHE
+329 LATKGDITKARNLHE
-344 TRFPAIAMIKDIYQ
+344 TRFPAIAVIKEIYQ

-371 EGGYYD
+371 EGSYYD
-377 FNLLAFCN
+377 FNILSFCN

-390 LTIVTQT
+390 LALVTQT
-397 LKLLEQEGH
+397 LKVLELEGH

-416 TQVCFTASKESLENF
+416 TQVCFTCSKESLENF
-431 EEAYPAFEPLI
+431 EEAYPLFEPLI

-453 DNRISVFEKRIAGI
+453 DNRISVFERRLSVI
-467 CKLDIQTVQ
+467 CRTDIEGVQ

-508 AFLHIDKE
+508 AFLNIDKDQ
-516 RYLKRKEAFTNRINT
+516 YLKRKEAFTTRINT
-531 LILFATNPGVCRS
+531 LVNFATNPGSCRS
-544 VFIGNYFGDPGKAA
+544 VFIGNYFGDVDKEA

-566 SHHKK
+566 SLKK
-571 DKLTENRFT
+571 NKIDEVSFAYIERTLFSMLGKL
-580 SIEQR
+580 
-585 LYSIISKTPTPIDQ
+585 PTPANKV
-599 MIASLGK
+599 IATIGEEKK
-606 EDEAAIWEVLYYL
+606 ETIWEVIRFLE
-619 ASENKLIMN
+619 SENKLITN
-628 EDGTIQLV
+628 EDGTLQLV

>member
-1 MSTPL
+1 MSTAL
-6 QILEKYWGHSQ
+6 QILEKYWGHNQ
-17 FRPLQADIIDAV
+17 FRPLQEGIIDAV
-29 IAQKDVLA
+29 LAKKDVLA

-45 SICFQVPALLQEGMC
+45 SICFQVPALLKDGMC
-60 LVISPLIALM
+60 LVICPLIALM
-70 QDQVNNLNEKGI
+70 QDQVSNLQEKGI
-82 EAAVIHSGMSFI
+82 EAAVIHSGMPFM

-102 CTSDAYKFL
+102 ATSGAYKFL

-121 VFKEYLPALDISLI
+121 LFKEYLPALDISLI

-164 PDVPVIALT
+164 PGVPVIALT

-178 EVEADIIEKLSFKA
+178 DVETAIIEKLAFKNPQ
-192 YTIFRQSYVRP
+192 IFRQPYKRP
-203 ALSYSFFE
+203 ALSYSYFE

-218 ALEIINNVKGG
+218 TLDIINNVKGS

-251 ISADYYH
+251 ISADFYH
-258 AGLNAEERQLKQ
+258 AGLSAEDRQEKQ
-270 KKWMLGETRIMVCTS
+270 KKWMTGDTRMMVCTS

-297 TVIHYD
+297 TVIHYEM
-303 LPDCLENYYQE
+303 PDCLENYYQE

-329 LATTADISKARTLHE
+329 LATKADITKARNLHE
-344 TRFPAIAMIKDIYQ
+344 TRFPAIPIIKSIYQ
-358 SIANYLQLPVGIG
+358 YLANYLQLPVGIG

-377 FNLLAFCN
+377 FNLLEFCN

-390 LTIVTQT
+390 LAVVIQT
-397 LKLLEQEGH
+397 LKVLEQEGH

-416 TQVCFTASKESLENF
+416 TQVCFTCSKESLENF

-453 DNRISVFEKRIAGI
+453 DNRISIFEKRMAGI
-467 CKLDIQTVQ
+467 CKQSIEAVQ
-476 KQLQQL
+476 NQLQQL

-508 AFLHIDKE
+508 AFLHIDQDL
-516 RYLKRKEAFTNRINT
+516 YLSKKEAFTTRINT
-531 LILFATNPGVCRS
+531 LINFAINPACCRS
-544 VFIGNYFGDPGKAA
+544 VFIGNYFGDTDKSS

-566 SHHKK
+566 AQKK
-571 DKLTENRFT
+571 TKLQSTVFT
-580 SIEQR
+580 SIEQQ
-585 LYSIISKTPTPIDQ
+585 LYASLTRSPSPIDQ
-599 MIASLGK
+599 LLITLGK
-606 EDEAAIWEVLYYL
+606 DKEEEIWEVIRFLE
-619 ASENKLIMN
+619 SENRLIMN
-628 EDGTIQLV
+628 EEGTIQLV

>member
-1 MSTPL
+1 MSTAL
-6 QILEKYWGHSQ
+6 QILEKYWGHNQ

-29 IAQKDVLA
+29 LAEKDVLA

-45 SICFQVPALLQEGMC
+45 SICFQVPALLKDGMC

-70 QDQVNNLNEKGI
+70 QDQVSNLQEKGI
-82 EAAVIHSGMSFI
+82 DAAVIHSGMPYM

-102 CTSDAYKFL
+102 ATSGAYKFL

-121 VFKEYLPALDISLI
+121 LFKEYLPALDISLI

-164 PDVPVIALT
+164 PGVPVIALT

-178 EVEADIIEKLSFKA
+178 DVETAIIEKLAFKNPQ
-192 YTIFRQSYVRP
+192 IFRQPYKRP
-203 ALSYSFFE
+203 ALSYSYFE

-218 ALEIINNVKGG
+218 TLEIINNVKGS

-251 ISADYYH
+251 ISADFYH
-258 AGLNAEERQLKQ
+258 AGLSAEDRQGKQ
-270 KKWMLGETRIMVCTS
+270 KKWMTGDTRMMVCTS

-297 TVIHYD
+297 TVIHYEM
-303 LPDCLENYYQE
+303 PDCLENYYQE

-329 LATTADISKARTLHE
+329 LATKADITKARNLHE
-344 TRFPAIAMIKDIYQ
+344 TRFPAISIIKSIYQ
-358 SIANYLQLPVGIG
+358 SLANYLQLPVGIG

-377 FNLLAFCN
+377 FNLLEFCN

-390 LTIVTQT
+390 LAVVTQT
-397 LKLLEQEGH
+397 LKVLEQEGH

-416 TQVCFTASKESLENF
+416 TQVCFTCSKESLENF

-453 DNRISVFEKRIAGI
+453 DNRISIFEKRMAGI
-467 CKLDIQTVQ
+467 CKQSIEAVQ
-476 KQLQQL
+476 NQLQQL

-508 AFLHIDKE
+508 AFLHIDQDL
-516 RYLKRKEAFTNRINT
+516 YLSKKEAFTTRINT
-531 LILFATNPGVCRS
+531 LINFAINPACCRS
-544 VFIGNYFGDPGKAA
+544 VFIGNYFGDTDKST

-566 SHHKK
+566 AQKK
-571 DKLTENRFT
+571 TKLQSAAFT
-580 SIEQR
+580 SIEQQ
-585 LYSIISKTPTPIDQ
+585 LYASLTRSPSPIDQ
-599 MIASLGK
+599 LLITLGK
-606 EDEAAIWEVLYYL
+606 DKEEEIWEVIRFLE
-619 ASENKLIMN
+619 SENRLILK

>member
-6 QILEKYWGHSQ
+6 NILEKYWGHAQ
-17 FRPLQADIIDAV
+17 FRPLQAAIIDAV
-29 IAQKDVLA
+29 VAQKDVLA

-45 SICFQVPALLQEGMC
+45 SICFQVPALMQDGMC

-70 QDQVNNLNEKGI
+70 QDQVNNLQEKGI
-82 EAAVIHSGMSFI
+82 EAAVIHSGMPFS

-102 CTSDAYKFL
+102 CTSGAYKFL

-121 VFKEYLPALDISLI
+121 LFKEYLPALDISLI

-153 YLRIAALRNEL
+153 YLRIAALRTEL
-164 PDVPVIALT
+164 PSVPVIALT

-178 EVEADIIEKLSFKA
+178 EVESDIIEKLAFKD
-192 YTIFRQSYVRP
+192 YSIFRQPYKRP
-203 ALSYSFFE
+203 ALSYSYFE

-218 ALEIINNVKGG
+218 TLDIINNVKGG

-251 ISADYYH
+251 INADYYH
-258 AGLNAEERQLKQ
+258 AGVSADERQQKQ
-270 KKWMLGETRIMVCTS
+270 KKWMIGETRIMVCTS

-303 LPDCLENYYQE
+303 MPDCLENYYQE

-329 LATTADISKARTLHE
+329 LATKADIIKARNLHE
-344 TRFPAIAMIKDIYQ
+344 TRFPAIEVIKNIYQ

-371 EGGYYD
+371 EGGYFN
-377 FNLLAFCN
+377 FNLLEFCN

-390 LTIVTQT
+390 LILVTQT
-397 LKLLEQEGH
+397 LKVLEQEGH

-416 TQVCFTASKESLENF
+416 SQVCFTCSKEGLENF
-431 EEAYPAFEPLI
+431 EQAYPAFEPLI

-467 CKLDIQTVQ
+467 CKQSIDEIQ

-482 AAMGIIEYLPQ
+482 AAMGMIEYLPQ

-500 FLVNRAPA
+500 FLLNRAPA
-508 AFLHIDKE
+508 AFLHIDKDQ
-516 RYLKRKEAFTNRINT
+516 YLKRKEAFTTRINT
-531 LILFATNPGVCRS
+531 LIRFATNPGCCRS
-544 VFIGNYFGDPGKAA
+544 VFIGNYFGDIDKDN

-566 SHHKK
+566 SIKK
-571 DKLTENRFT
+571 NKIDANTFT
-580 SIEQR
+580 SIEKQ
-585 LYSIISKTPTPIDQ
+585 LFVLLSKTPTPMGSIFV
-599 MIASLGK
+599 ALAK
-606 EDEAAIWEVLYYL
+606 EDKEAVWEVIHFLE
-619 ASENKLIMN
+619 AENRLIMN

>member
-1 MSTPL
+1 MSTAL
-6 QILEKYWGHSQ
+6 QILEKYWGHNQ
-17 FRPLQADIIDAV
+17 FRPLQEGIIDAV
-29 IAQKDVLA
+29 LAKKDVLA

-45 SICFQVPALLQEGMC
+45 SICFQVPALLKDGMC

-70 QDQVNNLNEKGI
+70 QDQVSNLQEKGI
-82 EAAVIHSGMSFI
+82 DAAVIHSGMPYM

-102 CTSDAYKFL
+102 ATSGAYKFL

-121 VFKEYLPALDISLI
+121 LFKEYLPALDISLI

-164 PDVPVIALT
+164 PGVPVIALT

-178 EVEADIIEKLSFKA
+178 DVETAILEKLAFKDPL
-192 YTIFRQSYVRP
+192 IFRQPYKRP
-203 ALSYSFFE
+203 ALSYSYFE

-218 ALEIINNVKGG
+218 TLDIINNVKGS

-251 ISADYYH
+251 ISADFYH
-258 AGLNAEERQLKQ
+258 AGLSAEDRQEKQ
-270 KKWMLGETRIMVCTS
+270 KKWMTGDTRMMVCTS

-297 TVIHYD
+297 TVIHYEM
-303 LPDCLENYYQE
+303 PDCLENYYQE

-329 LATTADISKARTLHE
+329 LATKADITKARNLHE
-344 TRFPAIAMIKDIYQ
+344 TRFPAISIIKSIYQ
-358 SIANYLQLPVGIG
+358 SLANYLQLPVGIG

-377 FNLLAFCN
+377 FNLLEFCN

-390 LTIVTQT
+390 LAVVTQT
-397 LKLLEQEGH
+397 LKVLEQEGH

-416 TQVCFTASKESLENF
+416 TQVCFTCSKESLENF

-453 DNRISVFEKRIAGI
+453 DNRISIFEKRMAGI
-467 CKLDIQTVQ
+467 CKQSIEAVQ
-476 KQLQQL
+476 NQLQQL

-508 AFLHIDKE
+508 AFLHIDQDL
-516 RYLKRKEAFTNRINT
+516 YLSKKEAFTTRINT
-531 LILFATNPGVCRS
+531 LINFAINPACCRS
-544 VFIGNYFGDPGKAA
+544 VFIGNYFGDTDKSS

-566 SHHKK
+566 AQKK
-571 DKLTENRFT
+571 TKLQSAAFT
-580 SIEQR
+580 SIEQQ
-585 LYSIISKTPTPIDQ
+585 LYASLTRSPSPIDQ
-599 MIASLGK
+599 LLITLGK
-606 EDEAAIWEVLYYL
+606 DKEEEIWEVIRFLE
-619 ASENKLIMN
+619 SENRLILK

>member
-6 QILEKYWGHSQ
+6 QILEKYWGHDQ
-17 FRPLQADIIDAV
+17 FRPLQATIIDAV
-29 IAQKDVLA
+29 VAQKDVLA

-45 SICFQVPALLQEGMC
+45 SICFQVPALLQDGMC

-70 QDQVNNLNEKGI
+70 QDQVNNLQEKGI
-82 EAAVIHSGMSFI
+82 EAAVIHSGMPYT

-102 CTSDAYKFL
+102 CTSGAYKFL

-121 VFKEYLPALDISLI
+121 LFKEYLPALDISLI

-153 YLRIAALRNEL
+153 YLRIAALRTEL
-164 PDVPVIALT
+164 PGVPVIALT

-178 EVEADIIEKLSFKA
+178 DVETAIIEKLAFKDPL
-192 YTIFRQSYVRP
+192 IFRQPYKRP
-203 ALSYSFFE
+203 ALSYSYFE

-218 ALEIINNVKGG
+218 TLDIINNVKGS

-251 ISADYYH
+251 ISSDFYH
-258 AGLNAEERQLKQ
+258 AGLSAEDRQEKQ
-270 KKWMLGETRIMVCTS
+270 KKWMKGDTRIMVCTS

-297 TVIHYD
+297 TVIHYEM
-303 LPDCLENYYQE
+303 PDCLENYYQE

-329 LATTADISKARTLHE
+329 LATKADIIKAHTLHD
-344 TRFPAIAMIKDIYQ
+344 TRFPAIAIIKSIYQ
-358 SIANYLQLPVGIG
+358 SLANYLQLPVGIG
-371 EGGYYD
+371 EGGYFN
-377 FNLLAFCN
+377 FNLLEFCT

-390 LTIVTQT
+390 LTLVTQT
-397 LKLLEQEGH
+397 LKVLEQEGH

-416 TQVCFTASKESLENF
+416 SQVCFACSKESLENF
-431 EEAYPAFEPLI
+431 EQAYPAFEPLI

-453 DNRISVFEKRIAGI
+453 DNRISVFEKRMAGI
-467 CKLDIQTVQ
+467 CKQRIEEIQ

-500 FLVNRAPA
+500 FLFNRAPA
-508 AFLHIDKE
+508 AFLHIDKDQ
-516 RYLKRKEAFTNRINT
+516 YLKRKEAFTTRINT
-531 LILFATNPGVCRS
+531 LIRFATNPSCCRS
-544 VFIGNYFGDPGKAA
+544 VFIGNYFGDIDKDN

-566 SHHKK
+566 SVKK
-571 DKLTENRFT
+571 NKIDANTFT
-580 SIEQR
+580 SIEKQ
-585 LYSIISKTPTPIDQ
+585 LFVLLSKMPTPIGS
-599 MIASLGK
+599 IFVALAK
-606 EDEAAIWEVLYYL
+606 EDKETVWEVIHFLE
-619 ASENKLIMN
+619 SENRLIMN

>member
-6 QILEKYWGHSQ
+6 NILEKYWGHAQ
-17 FRPLQADIIDAV
+17 FRPLQAAIIDAV
-29 IAQKDVLA
+29 VAQKDVLA

-45 SICFQVPALLQEGMC
+45 SICFQVPALMQDGMC

-70 QDQVNNLNEKGI
+70 QDQVNNLQEKGI
-82 EAAVIHSGMSFI
+82 EAAVIHSGMPFS

-102 CTSDAYKFL
+102 CTSGAYKFL

-121 VFKEYLPALDISLI
+121 LFKEYLPALDISLI

-153 YLRIAALRNEL
+153 YLRIAALRTEL
-164 PDVPVIALT
+164 PSVPVIALT

-178 EVEADIIEKLSFKA
+178 EVESDIIEKLAFKD
-192 YTIFRQSYVRP
+192 YSIFRQPYKRP
-203 ALSYSFFE
+203 ALSYSYFE

-218 ALEIINNVKGG
+218 TLDIINNVKGG

-251 ISADYYH
+251 INADYYH
-258 AGLNAEERQLKQ
+258 AGVSADERQQKQ
-270 KKWMLGETRIMVCTS
+270 KKWMIGETRIMVCTS

-303 LPDCLENYYQE
+303 MPDCLENYYQE

-329 LATTADISKARTLHE
+329 LATKADIIKARNLHE
-344 TRFPAIAMIKDIYQ
+344 TRFPAIEVIKNIYQ

-371 EGGYYD
+371 EGGYFN
-377 FNLLAFCN
+377 FNLLEFCN

-390 LTIVTQT
+390 LILVTQT
-397 LKLLEQEGH
+397 LKVLEQEGH

-416 TQVCFTASKESLENF
+416 SQVCFTCSKEGLENF
-431 EEAYPAFEPLI
+431 EQAYPAFEPLI

-467 CKLDIQTVQ
+467 CKQSIDEIQ

-482 AAMGIIEYLPQ
+482 AAMGMIEYLPQ

-500 FLVNRAPA
+500 FLLNRAPA
-508 AFLHIDKE
+508 AFLHIDKDQ
-516 RYLKRKEAFTNRINT
+516 YLKRKEAFTTRINT
-531 LILFATNPGVCRS
+531 LIRFATNPGCCRS
-544 VFIGNYFGDPGKAA
+544 VFIGNYFGDIDKDN

-566 SHHKK
+566 SIKK
-571 DKLTENRFT
+571 NKIDANTFT
-580 SIEQR
+580 NIEKQ
-585 LYSIISKTPTPIDQ
+585 LFVLLSKTPTPMGSIFV
-599 MIASLGK
+599 ALAK
-606 EDEAAIWEVLYYL
+606 EDKEAVWEVIHFLE
-619 ASENKLIMN
+619 AENRLIMN

>member
-6 QILEKYWGHSQ
+6 QILKKYWGHEQ

-29 IAQKDVLA
+29 VAQKDVLA

-45 SICFQVPALLQEGMC
+45 SICFQVPALLQDGMC

-70 QDQVNNLNEKGI
+70 QDQVSHLQAKGI
-82 EAAVIHSGMSFI
+82 EAAVIHSGMPFG

-102 CTSDAYKFL
+102 CTSGAYKFL
-111 YLSPERIESN
+111 YLSPERIESQL
-121 VFKEYLPALDISLI
+121 FKEYLPALDISLI

-153 YLRIAALRNEL
+153 YLRIAALRTEL
-164 PDVPVIALT
+164 PAVPVIALT

-178 EVEADIIEKLSFKA
+178 VVETDIIEKLAFKH
-192 YTIFRQSYVRP
+192 YTIFRQPYKRP
-203 ALSYSFFE
+203 ALSYSYFE

-218 ALEIINNVKGG
+218 TIDVINNVKGG

-237 KQTKDIAELLQLQK
+237 KQTKDISELLQLQK
-251 ISADYYH
+251 VSADYYH
-258 AGLNAEERQLKQ
+258 AGLSAEDRQAKQ
-270 KKWMLGETRIMVCTS
+270 KKWMVGETRVMVCTS

-303 LPDCLENYYQE
+303 MPDCLENYYQE

-329 LATTADISKARTLHE
+329 LATSADISKAQKLHE
-344 TRFPAIAMIKDIYQ
+344 TRFPAIDVIKNIYQ
-358 SIANYLQLPVGIG
+358 SIANYLQLPVGVG

-377 FNLLAFCN
+377 FNVLEFCN
-385 NFKLD
+385 NFNLD
-390 LTIVTQT
+390 LSLVTQT
-397 LKLLEQEGH
+397 LKVLEQEGH

-416 TQVCFTASKESLENF
+416 TQVCFTCSKESLENF
-431 EEAYPAFEPLI
+431 EQAYPVFEPLI

-453 DNRISVFEKRIAGI
+453 DNRISVFEKRMAGI
-467 CKLDIQTVQ
+467 CKLDIATVQ
-476 KQLQQL
+476 KQFQQL

-508 AFLHIDKE
+508 AFLHIDKDQ
-516 RYLKRKEAFTNRINT
+516 YFKRKEAFTTRMSTFIR
-531 LILFATNPGVCRS
+531 FATKPGCCRS
-544 VFIGNYFGDPGKAA
+544 VFIGNYFGDTDKEP

-566 SHHKK
+566 GLKK
-571 DKLTENRFT
+571 NKIEADTFT
-580 SIEQR
+580 VIEQG
-585 LYSIISKTPTPIDQ
+585 LFTLLTTSPSPIDL
-599 MIASLGK
+599 IFETLGIENK
-606 EDEAAIWEVLYYL
+606 EKIWEVMQFLE
-619 ASENKLIMN
+619 SENRLILN

>member
-6 QILEKYWGHSQ
+6 KILEKYWGHAE
-17 FRPLQADIIDAV
+17 FRPLQAAIIDAV
-29 IAQKDVLA
+29 VAQKDVLA

-45 SICFQVPALLQEGMC
+45 SICFQVPALMQDGMC

-70 QDQVNNLNEKGI
+70 QDQVNNLQEKGI
-82 EAAVIHSGMSFI
+82 EAAVIHSGMPFS

-102 CTSDAYKFL
+102 CTSGAYKFL

-121 VFKEYLPALDISLI
+121 LFKEYLPALDISLI

-153 YLRIAALRNEL
+153 YLRIAALRTEL
-164 PDVPVIALT
+164 PAVPVIALT

-178 EVEADIIEKLSFKA
+178 EVETDIIEKLAFKD
-192 YTIFRQSYVRP
+192 YTIFRQPYKRP
-203 ALSYSFFE
+203 ALSYSYFE

-218 ALEIINNVKGG
+218 TLEIINNVKGS

-258 AGLNAEERQLKQ
+258 AGVSADERQKKQ
-270 KKWMLGETRIMVCTS
+270 KKWMVGETRIMVCTS

-303 LPDCLENYYQE
+303 MPDCLENYYQE

-329 LATTADISKARTLHE
+329 LATSADITKARNLHE
-344 TRFPAIAMIKDIYQ
+344 TRFPAIEVIKNIYQ

-371 EGGYYD
+371 EGGYFN
-377 FNLLAFCN
+377 FNLLEFCN

-390 LTIVTQT
+390 LILVTQT
-397 LKLLEQEGH
+397 LKVLEQEGH

-416 TQVCFTASKESLENF
+416 AQVCFTCSKENLENF
-431 EEAYPAFEPLI
+431 EEAYPTFEPLI

-453 DNRISVFEKRIAGI
+453 DNRISIFEKRMAGI
-467 CKLDIQTVQ
+467 CKQSIEEIQ

-500 FLVNRAPA
+500 FLLNRAPA
-508 AFLHIDKE
+508 AFLHIDKDQ
-516 RYLKRKEAFTNRINT
+516 YLKRKEAFTTRINT
-531 LILFATNPGVCRS
+531 LIYFATNPGCCRS
-544 VFIGNYFGDPGKAA
+544 VFIGNYFGDIDKDN

-566 SHHKK
+566 SVKK
-571 DKLTENRFT
+571 NKIDVDTFT
-580 SIEQR
+580 SIEKQ
-585 LYSIISKTPTPIDQ
+585 LFVLLSKTPTPIGS
-599 MIASLGK
+599 IFVALAK
-606 EDEAAIWEVLYYL
+606 EDKEAVWEVIHFLE
-619 ASENKLIMN
+619 AENRLIMN
-628 EDGTIQLV
+628 EEGTIQLV

>member
-1 MSTPL
+1 MPFS
-6 QILEKYWGHSQ
+6 
-17 FRPLQADIIDAV
+17 
-29 IAQKDVLA
+29 
-37 LLPTGGGK
+37 
-45 SICFQVPALLQEGMC
+45 
-60 LVISPLIALM
+60 
-70 QDQVNNLNEKGI
+70 
-82 EAAVIHSGMSFI
+82 

-102 CTSDAYKFL
+102 CTSGAYKFL

-121 VFKEYLPALDISLI
+121 LFKEYLPALDISLI

-153 YLRIAALRNEL
+153 YLRIAALRTEL
-164 PDVPVIALT
+164 PSVPVIALT

-178 EVEADIIEKLSFKA
+178 EVESDIIEKLAFKD
-192 YTIFRQSYVRP
+192 YSIFRQPYKRP
-203 ALSYSFFE
+203 ALSYSYFE

-218 ALEIINNVKGG
+218 TLDIINNVKGG

-251 ISADYYH
+251 INADYYH
-258 AGLNAEERQLKQ
+258 AGVSADERQQKQ
-270 KKWMLGETRIMVCTS
+270 KKWMIGETRIMVCTS

-303 LPDCLENYYQE
+303 MPDCLENYYQE

-329 LATTADISKARTLHE
+329 LATKADIIKARNLHE
-344 TRFPAIAMIKDIYQ
+344 TRFPAIEVIKNIYQ

-371 EGGYYD
+371 EGGYFN
-377 FNLLAFCN
+377 FNLLEFCN

-390 LTIVTQT
+390 LILVTQT
-397 LKLLEQEGH
+397 LKVLEQEGH

-416 TQVCFTASKESLENF
+416 SQVCFTCSKEGLENF
-431 EEAYPAFEPLI
+431 EQAYPAFEPLI

-453 DNRISVFEKRIAGI
+453 DNRISVFEKRMAGI
-467 CKLDIQTVQ
+467 CKQSIDEIQ

-482 AAMGIIEYLPQ
+482 AAMGMIEYLPQ

-500 FLVNRAPA
+500 FLLNRAPA
-508 AFLHIDKE
+508 AFLHIDKDQ
-516 RYLKRKEAFTNRINT
+516 YLKRKVAFTTRINT
-531 LILFATNPGVCRS
+531 LIRFATNPGCCRS
-544 VFIGNYFGDPGKAA
+544 VFIGNYFGDIDKDN

-566 SHHKK
+566 SIKK
-571 DKLTENRFT
+571 NKIDANTFT
-580 SIEQR
+580 SIEKQ
-585 LYSIISKTPTPIDQ
+585 LFVLLSKTPTPMGSIFV
-599 MIASLGK
+599 ALAK
-606 EDEAAIWEVLYYL
+606 EDKEAVWEVIHFLE
-619 ASENKLIMN
+619 AENRLIMN

>member
-1 MSTPL
+1 MSTAL
-6 QILEKYWGHSQ
+6 QILEKYWGHNQ

-29 IAQKDVLA
+29 LAEKDVLA

-45 SICFQVPALLQEGMC
+45 SICFQVPALLKDGMC

-70 QDQVNNLNEKGI
+70 QDQVSNLQEKGI
-82 EAAVIHSGMSFI
+82 DAAVIHSGMPYM

-102 CTSDAYKFL
+102 ATSGAYKFL

-121 VFKEYLPALDISLI
+121 LFKEYLPALDISLI

-164 PDVPVIALT
+164 PGVPVIALT

-178 EVEADIIEKLSFKA
+178 DVETAIIEKLAFKNPQ
-192 YTIFRQSYVRP
+192 IFRQPYKRP
-203 ALSYSFFE
+203 ALSYSYFE

-218 ALEIINNVKGG
+218 TIEIINNVKGS

-251 ISADYYH
+251 ISADFYH
-258 AGLNAEERQLKQ
+258 AGLSAEDRQGKQ
-270 KKWMLGETRIMVCTS
+270 KKWMTGDTRMMVCTS

-297 TVIHYD
+297 TVIHYEM
-303 LPDCLENYYQE
+303 PDCLENYYQE

-329 LATTADISKARTLHE
+329 LATKADITKARNLHE
-344 TRFPAIAMIKDIYQ
+344 TRFPAISIIKSIYQ
-358 SIANYLQLPVGIG
+358 SLANYLQLPVGIG

-377 FNLLAFCN
+377 FNLLEFCN

-390 LTIVTQT
+390 LAVVTQT
-397 LKLLEQEGH
+397 LKVLEQEGH

-416 TQVCFTASKESLENF
+416 TQVCFTCSKESLENF

-453 DNRISVFEKRIAGI
+453 DNRISIFEKRMAGI
-467 CKLDIQTVQ
+467 CKQSIEAVQ
-476 KQLQQL
+476 NQLQQL

-508 AFLHIDKE
+508 AFLHVDQDL
-516 RYLKRKEAFTNRINT
+516 YLSKKEAFTTRINT
-531 LILFATNPGVCRS
+531 LINFAINPACCRS
-544 VFIGNYFGDPGKAA
+544 VFIGNYFGDTDKSS

-566 SHHKK
+566 AQKK
-571 DKLTENRFT
+571 TKLETAAFT
-580 SIEQR
+580 SIEQQ
-585 LYSIISKTPTPIDQ
+585 LYASLTRSPSPIDQ
-599 MIASLGK
+599 LLITLGK
-606 EDEAAIWEVLYYL
+606 DKEEEIWEVIRFLE
-619 ASENKLIMN
+619 SENRLILK

>member
-6 QILEKYWGHSQ
+6 QILEKYWGHAQ
-17 FRPLQADIIDAV
+17 FRPLQAEIIDAV
-29 IAQKDVLA
+29 LAKKDVLA

-45 SICFQVPALLQEGMC
+45 SICFQVPALLQDGMC

-70 QDQVNNLNEKGI
+70 QDQVSNLQEKGI
-82 EAAVIHSGMSFI
+82 DAAVIHSGMPFG

-102 CTSDAYKFL
+102 CTSGAYKFL

-121 VFKEYLPALDISLI
+121 LFKEFLPALDISLI

-153 YLRIAALRNEL
+153 YLRIAALRTEL
-164 PDVPVIALT
+164 PGIPVIALT

-178 EVEADIIEKLSFKA
+178 DVETAIIEKLAFKEPI
-192 YTIFRQSYVRP
+192 IFRQPYKRP
-203 ALSYSFFE
+203 ALSYSYFE

-218 ALEIINNVKGG
+218 TLEIIKSVKGG

-258 AGLNAEERQLKQ
+258 AGLSADERQLKQ

-303 LPDCLENYYQE
+303 MPDCLENYYQE

-329 LATTADISKARTLHE
+329 LATNADITKARNLHE
-344 TRFPAIAMIKDIYQ
+344 TRFPAIAVIKEIYQ
-358 SIANYLQLPVGIG
+358 SIANYLQLPLGIG
-371 EGGYYD
+371 EGSYYD
-377 FNLLAFCN
+377 FNILTFCN

-390 LTIVTQT
+390 LALVTQT
-397 LKLLEQEGH
+397 LKVLALEGH

-416 TQVCFTASKESLENF
+416 TQVCFTCSKESLENF
-431 EEAYPAFEPLI
+431 EQAYPLFEPLI

-453 DNRISVFEKRIAGI
+453 DNRISVFEKRLGGM
-467 CKLDIQTVQ
+467 CKLDVQGVQ
-476 KQLQQL
+476 KQLQQI

-500 FLVNRAPA
+500 FNVNRAPA
-508 AFLHIDKE
+508 AFLNIDKDQ
-516 RYLKRKEAFTNRINT
+516 YLKRKAAFNTRIHS
-531 LILFATNPGVCRS
+531 LINFATNPGSCRS
-544 VFIGNYFGDPGKAA
+544 VFIGNYFGDVDKDA

-566 SHHKK
+566 SLKK
-571 DKLTENRFT
+571 NK
-580 SIEQR
+580 I
-585 LYSIISKTPTPIDQ
+585 
-599 MIASLGK
+599 
-606 EDEAAIWEVLYYL
+606 DEASFATIEKALFLLVGKGPVPTAHIIATIGEEKKENTWEVIRFLE
-619 ASENKLIMN
+619 SENKLITN
-628 EDGTIQLV
+628 QDGTIQLV

>member
-6 QILEKYWGHSQ
+6 QILKKYWGHEQ

-29 IAQKDVLA
+29 VAQKDVLA

-45 SICFQVPALLQEGMC
+45 SICFQVPALMQDGMC

-70 QDQVNNLNEKGI
+70 QDQVNNLQEKGI
-82 EAAVIHSGMSFI
+82 EAAVIHSGMPFT

-102 CTSDAYKFL
+102 CTSGAYKFL

-121 VFKEYLPALDISLI
+121 LFKEYLPALDISLI

-153 YLRIAALRNEL
+153 YLRIAALRTEL
-164 PDVPVIALT
+164 PGVPIIALT

-178 EVEADIIEKLSFKA
+178 DVESDIIEKLAFKEP
-192 YTIFRQSYVRP
+192 TIFRQPYKRP
-203 ALSYSFFE
+203 ALSYSYFE

-237 KQTKDIAELLQLQK
+237 KQTKDIAELLRLQK

-258 AGLNAEERQLKQ
+258 AGVSADERQKKQ
-270 KKWMLGETRIMVCTS
+270 KKWMVGETRIMVCTS

-303 LPDCLENYYQE
+303 MPDCLENYYQE

-329 LATTADISKARTLHE
+329 LATSADITKARNLHE
-344 TRFPAIAMIKDIYQ
+344 TRFPAIDVIKNIYQ

-371 EGGYYD
+371 EGGYFD
-377 FNLLAFCN
+377 FNLLEFCS

-390 LTIVTQT
+390 LILVTQT
-397 LKLLEQEGH
+397 LKVLEQEGH

-416 TQVCFTASKESLENF
+416 SQVCFTCSKEGLENF
-431 EEAYPAFEPLI
+431 EQAYPAFEPLI

-453 DNRISVFEKRIAGI
+453 DNRISVFEKRMAGI
-467 CKLDIQTVQ
+467 CKQSIDEIQ

-482 AAMGIIEYLPQ
+482 AAMGMIEYLPQ

-500 FLVNRAPA
+500 FLLNRAPA
-508 AFLHIDKE
+508 AFLHIDKDQ
-516 RYLKRKEAFTNRINT
+516 YLKRKEAFTTRINT
-531 LILFATNPGVCRS
+531 LIRFATNPGCCRS
-544 VFIGNYFGDPGKAA
+544 VFIGNYFGDIDKDN

-566 SHHKK
+566 SIKK
-571 DKLTENRFT
+571 NKIDANTFT
-580 SIEQR
+580 NIEKQ
-585 LYSIISKTPTPIDQ
+585 LFVLLSKTPTPMGSIFV
-599 MIASLGK
+599 ALAK
-606 EDEAAIWEVLYYL
+606 EDKEAVWEVIHFLE
-619 ASENKLIMN
+619 AENRLIMN

>member
-1 MSTPL
+1 MSTAL
-6 QILEKYWGHSQ
+6 QILEKYWGHNQ
-17 FRPLQADIIDAV
+17 FRPLQEGIIDAV
-29 IAQKDVLA
+29 LAKKDVLA

-45 SICFQVPALLQEGMC
+45 SICFQVPALLKDGMC

-70 QDQVNNLNEKGI
+70 QDQVSNLQEKGI
-82 EAAVIHSGMSFI
+82 DAAVIHSGMPYM

-102 CTSDAYKFL
+102 ATSGAYKFL

-121 VFKEYLPALDISLI
+121 LFKEYLPALDISLI

-164 PDVPVIALT
+164 PGVPVIALT

-178 EVEADIIEKLSFKA
+178 DVETAIIEKLAFRDPL
-192 YTIFRQSYVRP
+192 IFRQPYKRP
-203 ALSYSFFE
+203 ALSYSYFE

-218 ALEIINNVKGG
+218 TIEIINNVKGS

-251 ISADYYH
+251 ISADFYH
-258 AGLNAEERQLKQ
+258 AGLSAEDRQVKQ
-270 KKWMLGETRIMVCTS
+270 KKWMTGDTRMMVCTS

-297 TVIHYD
+297 TVIHYEM
-303 LPDCLENYYQE
+303 PDCLENYYQE

-329 LATTADISKARTLHE
+329 LATKADITKARNLHE
-344 TRFPAIAMIKDIYQ
+344 TRFPAISIIKSIYQ
-358 SIANYLQLPVGIG
+358 SLANYLQLPVGIG

-377 FNLLAFCN
+377 FNLLEFCN

-390 LTIVTQT
+390 LAVVTQT
-397 LKLLEQEGH
+397 LKVLEQEGH

-431 EEAYPAFEPLI
+431 EQAYPAFEPLI
-442 KALLRSYQGIF
+442 KALLRTYQGIF
-453 DNRISVFEKRIAGI
+453 DNRISVFEKRLGAICRLDVLGI
-467 CKLDIQTVQ
+467 QN
-476 KQLQQL
+476 QLQQL

-508 AFLHIDKE
+508 AFLHIDQDL
-516 RYLKRKEAFTNRINT
+516 YLSKKEAFTTRINT
-531 LILFATNPGVCRS
+531 LINFAINPGSCRS
-544 VFIGNYFGDPGKAA
+544 VFIGNYFGDTDKSS

-566 SHHKK
+566 AQKK
-571 DKLTENRFT
+571 IKLESAAFT
-580 SIEQR
+580 SIEQQ
-585 LYSIISKTPTPIDQ
+585 LYALLTTSPSPISQLLITI
-599 MIASLGK
+599 GK
-606 EDEAAIWEVLYYL
+606 EQEEEAWEVIRFLE
-619 ASENKLIMN
+619 SENKLIMN
-628 EDGTIQLV
+628 ENGTIQLA

>member
-6 QILEKYWGHSQ
+6 QILKKYWGHEQ

-29 IAQKDVLA
+29 VAQKDVLA

-45 SICFQVPALLQEGMC
+45 SICFQVPALMQDGMC

-70 QDQVNNLNEKGI
+70 QDQVNNLQEKGI
-82 EAAVIHSGMSFI
+82 EAAVIHSGMPFS

-102 CTSDAYKFL
+102 CTSGAYKFL

-121 VFKEYLPALDISLI
+121 LFKEYLPALDISLI

-153 YLRIAALRNEL
+153 YLRIAALRTEL
-164 PDVPVIALT
+164 PSVPVIALT

-178 EVEADIIEKLSFKA
+178 EVESDIIEKLAFKD
-192 YTIFRQSYVRP
+192 YSIFRQPYKRP
-203 ALSYSFFE
+203 ALSYSYFE

-218 ALEIINNVKGG
+218 TLDIINNVKGG

-251 ISADYYH
+251 INADYYH
-258 AGLNAEERQLKQ
+258 AGVSADERQQKQ
-270 KKWMLGETRIMVCTS
+270 KKWMIGETRIMVCTS

-303 LPDCLENYYQE
+303 MPDCLENYYQE

-329 LATTADISKARTLHE
+329 LATKADIIKARNLHE
-344 TRFPAIAMIKDIYQ
+344 TRFPAIEVIKNIYQ

-371 EGGYYD
+371 EGGYFN
-377 FNLLAFCN
+377 FNLLEFCN

-390 LTIVTQT
+390 LILVTQT
-397 LKLLEQEGH
+397 LKVLEQEGH

-416 TQVCFTASKESLENF
+416 SQVCFTCSKEGLENF
-431 EEAYPAFEPLI
+431 EQAYPAFEPLI

-467 CKLDIQTVQ
+467 CKQSIDEIQ

-482 AAMGIIEYLPQ
+482 AAMGMIEYLPQ

-500 FLVNRAPA
+500 FLLNRAPA
-508 AFLHIDKE
+508 AFLHIDKDQ
-516 RYLKRKEAFTNRINT
+516 YLKRKEAFTTRINT
-531 LILFATNPGVCRS
+531 LIRFATNPGCCRS
-544 VFIGNYFGDPGKAA
+544 VFIGNYFGDIDKDN

-566 SHHKK
+566 SIKK
-571 DKLTENRFT
+571 NKIDANTFT
-580 SIEQR
+580 SIEKQ
-585 LYSIISKTPTPIDQ
+585 LFVLLSKTPTPMGSIFV
-599 MIASLGK
+599 ALAK
-606 EDEAAIWEVLYYL
+606 EDKEAVWEVIHFLE
-619 ASENKLIMN
+619 AENRLIMN

>member
-6 QILEKYWGHSQ
+6 NILEKYWGHAQ
-17 FRPLQADIIDAV
+17 FRPLQAAIIDAV
-29 IAQKDVLA
+29 VAQKDVLA

-45 SICFQVPALLQEGMC
+45 SICFQVPALMQDGMC

-70 QDQVNNLNEKGI
+70 QDQVSNLQEKGI
-82 EAAVIHSGMSFI
+82 EAAVIHSGMPFS

-102 CTSDAYKFL
+102 CTSGAYKFL

-121 VFKEYLPALDISLI
+121 LFKEYLPALDISLI

-153 YLRIAALRNEL
+153 YLRIAALRTEL
-164 PDVPVIALT
+164 PNVPVIALT

-178 EVEADIIEKLSFKA
+178 EVESDIIEKLAFKD
-192 YTIFRQSYVRP
+192 YSIFRQPYKRP
-203 ALSYSFFE
+203 ALSYSYFE

-218 ALEIINNVKGG
+218 TLDIINNVKGG

-251 ISADYYH
+251 INADYYH
-258 AGLNAEERQLKQ
+258 AGVSADERQQKQ
-270 KKWMLGETRIMVCTS
+270 KKWMIGETRIMVCTS

-303 LPDCLENYYQE
+303 MPDCLENYYQE

-329 LATTADISKARTLHE
+329 LATKADIIKARNLHE
-344 TRFPAIAMIKDIYQ
+344 TRFPAIEVIKNIYQ

-371 EGGYYD
+371 EGGYFN
-377 FNLLAFCN
+377 FNLLEFCN

-390 LTIVTQT
+390 LILVTQT
-397 LKLLEQEGH
+397 LKVLEQEGH

-416 TQVCFTASKESLENF
+416 SQVCFTCSKEGLENF
-431 EEAYPAFEPLI
+431 EQAYPAFEPLI

-467 CKLDIQTVQ
+467 CKQSIDEIQ

-482 AAMGIIEYLPQ
+482 AAMGMIEYLPQ

-500 FLVNRAPA
+500 FLLNRAPA
-508 AFLHIDKE
+508 AFLHIDKDQ
-516 RYLKRKEAFTNRINT
+516 YLKRKEAFTTRINT
-531 LILFATNPGVCRS
+531 LIRFATNPGCCRS
-544 VFIGNYFGDPGKAA
+544 VFIGNYFGDIDKDN

-566 SHHKK
+566 SIKK
-571 DKLTENRFT
+571 NKIDANTFT
-580 SIEQR
+580 SIEKQ
-585 LYSIISKTPTPIDQ
+585 LFVLLSKTPTPMGSIFV
-599 MIASLGK
+599 ALAK
-606 EDEAAIWEVLYYL
+606 EDKEAVWEVIHFLE
-619 ASENKLIMN
+619 AENRLIMN

>member
-1 MSTPL
+1 MSTAL
-6 QILEKYWGHSQ
+6 QILEKYWGHNQ
-17 FRPLQADIIDAV
+17 FRPLQEGIIDAV
-29 IAQKDVLA
+29 LAKKDVLA

-45 SICFQVPALLQEGMC
+45 SICFQVPALLKDGMC

-70 QDQVNNLNEKGI
+70 QDQVSNLQEKGI
-82 EAAVIHSGMSFI
+82 DAAVIHSGMPYM

-102 CTSDAYKFL
+102 ATSGAYKFL

-121 VFKEYLPALDISLI
+121 LFKEYLPALDISLI

-164 PDVPVIALT
+164 PGVPVIALT

-178 EVEADIIEKLSFKA
+178 DVETAIIEKLAFKNPL
-192 YTIFRQSYVRP
+192 IFRQPYKRP
-203 ALSYSFFE
+203 ALSYSYFE

-218 ALEIINNVKGG
+218 TLEIINNVKGS

-251 ISADYYH
+251 ISADFYH
-258 AGLNAEERQLKQ
+258 AGLSAEDRQVKQ
-270 KKWMLGETRIMVCTS
+270 KKWMTGDTRMMVCTS

-297 TVIHYD
+297 TVIHYEM
-303 LPDCLENYYQE
+303 PDCLENYYQE

-329 LATTADISKARTLHE
+329 LATKADITKARNLHE
-344 TRFPAIAMIKDIYQ
+344 TRFPAISIIKSIYQ
-358 SIANYLQLPVGIG
+358 YLANYLQLPVGIG

-377 FNLLAFCN
+377 FNLLEFCN

-390 LTIVTQT
+390 LAVVTQT
-397 LKLLEQEGH
+397 LKVLEQEGH

-416 TQVCFTASKESLENF
+416 TQVCFTCSKESLENF

-453 DNRISVFEKRIAGI
+453 DNRISIFEKRMAGI
-467 CKLDIQTVQ
+467 CKQSIEAVQ
-476 KQLQQL
+476 NQLQQL

-508 AFLHIDKE
+508 AFLHIDQDL
-516 RYLKRKEAFTNRINT
+516 YLSKKEAFTTRINT
-531 LILFATNPGVCRS
+531 LINFAINPACCRS
-544 VFIGNYFGDPGKAA
+544 VFIGNYFGDIDKSS

-566 SHHKK
+566 AQKK
-571 DKLTENRFT
+571 TKLQSAAFT
-580 SIEQR
+580 SIEQQ
-585 LYSIISKTPTPIDQ
+585 LYASLTTSPSPIDQ
-599 MIASLGK
+599 LLITLGK
-606 EDEAAIWEVLYYL
+606 DKEEEIWEVIRFLE
-619 ASENKLIMN
+619 SENRLILK

>member
-1 MSTPL
+1 MSTAL
-6 QILEKYWGHSQ
+6 QILEKYWGHNQ
-17 FRPLQADIIDAV
+17 FRPLQEGIIDAV
-29 IAQKDVLA
+29 LAKKDVLA

-45 SICFQVPALLQEGMC
+45 SICFQVPALLKDGMC

-70 QDQVNNLNEKGI
+70 QDQVSNLQEKGI
-82 EAAVIHSGMSFI
+82 DAAVIHSGMPYM

-102 CTSDAYKFL
+102 ATSGAYKFL

-121 VFKEYLPALDISLI
+121 LFKEYLPALDISLI

-164 PDVPVIALT
+164 PGVPVIALT

-178 EVEADIIEKLSFKA
+178 DVETAIIEKLAFKNPL
-192 YTIFRQSYVRP
+192 IFRQPYKRP
-203 ALSYSFFE
+203 ALSYSYFE

-218 ALEIINNVKGG
+218 TIEIINNVKGS

-251 ISADYYH
+251 ISADFYH
-258 AGLNAEERQLKQ
+258 AGLSAEDRQVKQ
-270 KKWMLGETRIMVCTS
+270 KKWMTGDTRMMVCTS

-297 TVIHYD
+297 TVIHYEM
-303 LPDCLENYYQE
+303 PDCLENYYQE

-329 LATTADISKARTLHE
+329 LATKADITKARNLHE
-344 TRFPAIAMIKDIYQ
+344 TRFPAISIIKSIYQ
-358 SIANYLQLPVGIG
+358 YLANYLQLPVGIG

-377 FNLLAFCN
+377 FNLLEFCN

-390 LTIVTQT
+390 LAVVTQT
-397 LKLLEQEGH
+397 LKVLEQEGH

-416 TQVCFTASKESLENF
+416 TQVCFTCSKESLENF

-453 DNRISVFEKRIAGI
+453 DNRISIFEKRMAGI
-467 CKLDIQTVQ
+467 CKQSIEAVQ
-476 KQLQQL
+476 NQLQQL

-508 AFLHIDKE
+508 AFLHIDQDL
-516 RYLKRKEAFTNRINT
+516 YLSKKEAFTTRINT
-531 LILFATNPGVCRS
+531 LINFAINPACCRS
-544 VFIGNYFGDPGKAA
+544 VFIGNYFGDIDKSS

-566 SHHKK
+566 VQKK
-571 DKLTENRFT
+571 TKLQSAAFT
-580 SIEQR
+580 SIEQQ
-585 LYSIISKTPTPIDQ
+585 LYASLTTSPSPIDQ
-599 MIASLGK
+599 LLITLGK
-606 EDEAAIWEVLYYL
+606 DKEEEIWEVIRFLE
-619 ASENKLIMN
+619 SENRLILK

>member
-6 QILEKYWGHSQ
+6 KILEKYWGHAE
-17 FRPLQADIIDAV
+17 FRPLQAAIIDAV
-29 IAQKDVLA
+29 VAQKDVLA

-45 SICFQVPALLQEGMC
+45 SICFQVPALMQDGMC

-70 QDQVNNLNEKGI
+70 QDQVNNLQEKGI
-82 EAAVIHSGMSFI
+82 EAAVIHSGMPFS

-102 CTSDAYKFL
+102 CTSGAYKFL

-121 VFKEYLPALDISLI
+121 LFKEYLPALDISLI

-153 YLRIAALRNEL
+153 YLRIAALRTEL
-164 PDVPVIALT
+164 PAVPVIALT

-178 EVEADIIEKLSFKA
+178 EVETDIIEKLAFKD
-192 YTIFRQSYVRP
+192 YTIFRQPYKRP
-203 ALSYSFFE
+203 ALSYSYFE

-218 ALEIINNVKGG
+218 TLEIINNVKGS

-258 AGLNAEERQLKQ
+258 AGVSADERQKKQ
-270 KKWMLGETRIMVCTS
+270 KKWMVGETRIMVCTS

-303 LPDCLENYYQE
+303 MPDCLENYYQE

-329 LATTADISKARTLHE
+329 LATSADITKARNLHE
-344 TRFPAIAMIKDIYQ
+344 TRFPAIEVIKNIYQ

-371 EGGYYD
+371 EGGYFN
-377 FNLLAFCN
+377 FNLLEFCN

-390 LTIVTQT
+390 LILVTQT
-397 LKLLEQEGH
+397 LKVLEQEGH

-416 TQVCFTASKESLENF
+416 AQVCFTCSKENLENF
-431 EEAYPAFEPLI
+431 EEAYPTFEPLI

-453 DNRISVFEKRIAGI
+453 DNRISIFEKRMAGI
-467 CKLDIQTVQ
+467 CKQSIEEIQ

-500 FLVNRAPA
+500 FLLNRAPA
-508 AFLHIDKE
+508 TFLHIDKDQ
-516 RYLKRKEAFTNRINT
+516 YLKRKEAFTTRINT
-531 LILFATNPGVCRS
+531 LIHFATNPGCCRS
-544 VFIGNYFGDPGKAA
+544 VFIGNYFGDIDKNN

-566 SHHKK
+566 SVKK
-571 DKLTENRFT
+571 NKIDADTFT
-580 SIEQR
+580 SIEKQ
-585 LYSIISKTPTPIDQ
+585 LFVLLSKTPTPIGS
-599 MIASLGK
+599 IFVALAK
-606 EDEAAIWEVLYYL
+606 EDKEAVWEVIHFLE
-619 ASENKLIMN
+619 AENRLKMN
-628 EDGTIQLV
+628 EEGTIQLV

>member
-6 QILEKYWGHSQ
+6 NILEKYWGHAQ
-17 FRPLQADIIDAV
+17 FRPLQAAIIDAV
-29 IAQKDVLA
+29 VAQKDVLA

-45 SICFQVPALLQEGMC
+45 SICFQVPALMQDGMC

-70 QDQVNNLNEKGI
+70 QDQVNNLQEKGI
-82 EAAVIHSGMSFI
+82 EAAVIHSGMPFS

-102 CTSDAYKFL
+102 CTSGAYKFL

-121 VFKEYLPALDISLI
+121 LFKEYLPALDISLI

-153 YLRIAALRNEL
+153 YLRIAALRTEL
-164 PDVPVIALT
+164 PSVPVIALT

-178 EVEADIIEKLSFKA
+178 DVESDIIEKLAFKD
-192 YTIFRQSYVRP
+192 YSIFRQPYKRP
-203 ALSYSFFE
+203 ALSYSYFE

-218 ALEIINNVKGG
+218 TLDIINNVKGG

-251 ISADYYH
+251 INADYYH
-258 AGLNAEERQLKQ
+258 AGVSADERQQKQ
-270 KKWMLGETRIMVCTS
+270 KKWMIGETRIMVCTS

-303 LPDCLENYYQE
+303 MPDCLENYYQE

-329 LATTADISKARTLHE
+329 LATKADIIKARNLHE
-344 TRFPAIAMIKDIYQ
+344 TRFPAIEVIKNIYQ

-371 EGGYYD
+371 EGGYFN
-377 FNLLAFCN
+377 FNLLEFCN

-390 LTIVTQT
+390 LILVTQT
-397 LKLLEQEGH
+397 LKVLEQEGH

-416 TQVCFTASKESLENF
+416 SQVCFTCSKEGLENF
-431 EEAYPAFEPLI
+431 EQAYPAFEPLI

-453 DNRISVFEKRIAGI
+453 DNRISVFEKRMAGI
-467 CKLDIQTVQ
+467 CKQSIDEIQ

-482 AAMGIIEYLPQ
+482 AAMGMIEYLPQ

-500 FLVNRAPA
+500 FLLNRAPA
-508 AFLHIDKE
+508 AFLHIDKDQ
-516 RYLKRKEAFTNRINT
+516 YLKRKEAFTTRINT
-531 LILFATNPGVCRS
+531 LIRFATNPGCCRS
-544 VFIGNYFGDPGKAA
+544 VFIGNYFGDIDKNN

-566 SHHKK
+566 SIKK
-571 DKLTENRFT
+571 NKIDANTFT
-580 SIEQR
+580 SIEKQ
-585 LYSIISKTPTPIDQ
+585 LSVLLSKTPTPMGSIFV
-599 MIASLGK
+599 ALAK
-606 EDEAAIWEVLYYL
+606 EDKEAVWEVIYFLE
-619 ASENKLIMN
+619 AENRLIMN

>member
-6 QILEKYWGHSQ
+6 NILEKYWGHAQ
-17 FRPLQADIIDAV
+17 FRPLQAAIIDAV
-29 IAQKDVLA
+29 VAQKDVLA

-45 SICFQVPALLQEGMC
+45 SICFQVPALMQDGMC

-70 QDQVNNLNEKGI
+70 QDQVSNLQEKGI
-82 EAAVIHSGMSFI
+82 EAAVIHSGMPFS

-102 CTSDAYKFL
+102 CTSGAYKFL

-121 VFKEYLPALDISLI
+121 LFKEYLPALDISLI

-153 YLRIAALRNEL
+153 YLRIAALRTEL
-164 PDVPVIALT
+164 PSVPVIALT

-178 EVEADIIEKLSFKA
+178 EVESDIIEKLAFKD
-192 YTIFRQSYVRP
+192 YSIFRQPYKRP
-203 ALSYSFFE
+203 ALSYSYFE

-218 ALEIINNVKGG
+218 TLDIINNVKGG

-251 ISADYYH
+251 INADYYH
-258 AGLNAEERQLKQ
+258 AGVSADERQQKQ
-270 KKWMLGETRIMVCTS
+270 KKWMIGETRIMVCTS

-303 LPDCLENYYQE
+303 MPDCLENYYQE

-329 LATTADISKARTLHE
+329 LATKADIIKARNLHE
-344 TRFPAIAMIKDIYQ
+344 TRFPAIEVIKNIYQ

-371 EGGYYD
+371 EGGYFN
-377 FNLLAFCN
+377 FNLLEFCN

-390 LTIVTQT
+390 LILVTQT
-397 LKLLEQEGH
+397 LKVLEQEGH

-416 TQVCFTASKESLENF
+416 SQVCFTCSKEGLENF
-431 EEAYPAFEPLI
+431 EQAYPAFEPLI

-467 CKLDIQTVQ
+467 CKQSIDEIQ

-482 AAMGIIEYLPQ
+482 AAMGMIEYLPQ

-500 FLVNRAPA
+500 FLLNRAPA
-508 AFLHIDKE
+508 AFLHIDKDQ
-516 RYLKRKEAFTNRINT
+516 YLKRKEAFTTRINT
-531 LILFATNPGVCRS
+531 LIRFATNPGCCRS
-544 VFIGNYFGDPGKAA
+544 VFIGNYFGDIDKDN

-566 SHHKK
+566 SIKK
-571 DKLTENRFT
+571 NKIDANTFT
-580 SIEQR
+580 SIEKQ
-585 LYSIISKTPTPIDQ
+585 LFVLLSKTPTPMGSIFV
-599 MIASLGK
+599 ALAK
-606 EDEAAIWEVLYYL
+606 EDKEAVWEVIHFLE
-619 ASENKLIMN
+619 AENRLIMN

>member
-1 MSTPL
+1 MSTAL
-6 QILEKYWGHSQ
+6 QILEKYWGHNQ
-17 FRPLQADIIDAV
+17 FRPLQEGIIDAV
-29 IAQKDVLA
+29 LAKKDVLA

-45 SICFQVPALLQEGMC
+45 SICFQVPALLKDGMC

-70 QDQVNNLNEKGI
+70 QDQVSNLQEKGI
-82 EAAVIHSGMSFI
+82 DAAVIHSGMPYM

-102 CTSDAYKFL
+102 ATSGAYKFL

-121 VFKEYLPALDISLI
+121 LFKEYLPALDISLI

-164 PDVPVIALT
+164 PGVPVIALT

-178 EVEADIIEKLSFKA
+178 DVETAIIEKLAFKNPL
-192 YTIFRQSYVRP
+192 IFRQPYKRP
-203 ALSYSFFE
+203 ALSYSYFE

-218 ALEIINNVKGG
+218 TIEIINNVKGS

-251 ISADYYH
+251 ISADFYH
-258 AGLNAEERQLKQ
+258 AGLSAEDRQVKQ
-270 KKWMLGETRIMVCTS
+270 KKWMTGDTRMMVCTS

-297 TVIHYD
+297 TVIHYEM
-303 LPDCLENYYQE
+303 PDCLENYYQE

-329 LATTADISKARTLHE
+329 LATKADITKARNLHE
-344 TRFPAIAMIKDIYQ
+344 TRFPAISIIKSIYQ
-358 SIANYLQLPVGIG
+358 YLANYLQLPVGIG

-377 FNLLAFCN
+377 FNLLEFCN

-390 LTIVTQT
+390 LAVVTQT
-397 LKLLEQEGH
+397 LKVLEQEGH

-416 TQVCFTASKESLENF
+416 TQVCFTCSKESLENF

-453 DNRISVFEKRIAGI
+453 DNRISIFEKRMAGI
-467 CKLDIQTVQ
+467 CKQSIEAVQ
-476 KQLQQL
+476 NQLQQL

-508 AFLHIDKE
+508 AFLHIDQDL
-516 RYLKRKEAFTNRINT
+516 YLSKKEAFTTRINT
-531 LILFATNPGVCRS
+531 LINFAINPACCRS
-544 VFIGNYFGDPGKAA
+544 VFIGNYFGDTDKSS

-566 SHHKK
+566 VQKK
-571 DKLTENRFT
+571 TKLQSAAFT
-580 SIEQR
+580 SIEQQ
-585 LYSIISKTPTPIDQ
+585 LYASLTTSPSPIDQ
-599 MIASLGK
+599 LLITLGK
-606 EDEAAIWEVLYYL
+606 DKEEEIWEVIRFLE
-619 ASENKLIMN
+619 SENRLILK

>member
-6 QILEKYWGHSQ
+6 NILEKYWGHAQ
-17 FRPLQADIIDAV
+17 FRPLQAAIIDAV
-29 IAQKDVLA
+29 VAQKDVLA

-45 SICFQVPALLQEGMC
+45 SICFQVPALMQDGMC

-70 QDQVNNLNEKGI
+70 QDQVSNLQEKGI
-82 EAAVIHSGMSFI
+82 EAAVIHSGMPFS

-102 CTSDAYKFL
+102 CTSGAYKFL

-121 VFKEYLPALDISLI
+121 LFKEYLPALDISLI

-153 YLRIAALRNEL
+153 YLRIAALRTEL
-164 PDVPVIALT
+164 PSVPVIALT

-178 EVEADIIEKLSFKA
+178 EVESDIIEKLAFKD
-192 YTIFRQSYVRP
+192 YSIFRQPYKRP
-203 ALSYSFFE
+203 ALSYSYFE

-218 ALEIINNVKGG
+218 TLDIINNVKGG

-237 KQTKDIAELLQLQK
+237 KQTKDVAELLQLQK
-251 ISADYYH
+251 INADYYH
-258 AGLNAEERQLKQ
+258 AGVSADERQQKQ
-270 KKWMLGETRIMVCTS
+270 KKWMIGETRIMVCTS

-303 LPDCLENYYQE
+303 MPDCLENYYQE

-329 LATTADISKARTLHE
+329 LATKADIIKARNLHE
-344 TRFPAIAMIKDIYQ
+344 TRFPAIEVIKNIYQ

-371 EGGYYD
+371 EGGYFN
-377 FNLLAFCN
+377 FNLLEFCN

-390 LTIVTQT
+390 LILVTQT
-397 LKLLEQEGH
+397 LKVLEQEGH

-416 TQVCFTASKESLENF
+416 SQVCFTCSKEGLENF
-431 EEAYPAFEPLI
+431 EQAYPAFEPLI
-442 KALLRSYQGIF
+442 KALLRSYQGIS

-467 CKLDIQTVQ
+467 CKQSIDEIQ

-482 AAMGIIEYLPQ
+482 AAMGMIEYLPQ

-500 FLVNRAPA
+500 FLLNRAPA
-508 AFLHIDKE
+508 AFLHIDKDQ
-516 RYLKRKEAFTNRINT
+516 YLKRKEAFTTRINT
-531 LILFATNPGVCRS
+531 LIRFATNPGCCRS
-544 VFIGNYFGDPGKAA
+544 VFIGNYFGDIDKDN

-566 SHHKK
+566 SIKK
-571 DKLTENRFT
+571 NKIDANTFT
-580 SIEQR
+580 NIEKQ
-585 LYSIISKTPTPIDQ
+585 LFVLLSKTPTPMGSIFV
-599 MIASLGK
+599 ALAK
-606 EDEAAIWEVLYYL
+606 EDKEAVWEVIHFLE
-619 ASENKLIMN
+619 AENRLIMN

>member
-1 MSTPL
+1 MSTAL
-6 QILEKYWGHSQ
+6 QILEKYWGHNQ
-17 FRPLQADIIDAV
+17 FRPLQEGIIDAV
-29 IAQKDVLA
+29 LAKKDVLA

-45 SICFQVPALLQEGMC
+45 SICFQVPALLKDGMC
-60 LVISPLIALM
+60 LVICPLIALM
-70 QDQVNNLNEKGI
+70 QDQVSNLQEKGI
-82 EAAVIHSGMSFI
+82 EAAVIHSGMPFM

-102 CTSDAYKFL
+102 ATSGAYKFL

-121 VFKEYLPALDISLI
+121 LFKEYLPALDISLI

-164 PDVPVIALT
+164 PGVPVIALT

-178 EVEADIIEKLSFKA
+178 DVETAIIEKLAFKNPQ
-192 YTIFRQSYVRP
+192 IFRQPYKRP
-203 ALSYSFFE
+203 ALSYSYFE

-218 ALEIINNVKGG
+218 TLDIINNVKGS

-251 ISADYYH
+251 ISADFYH
-258 AGLNAEERQLKQ
+258 AGLSAEDRQEKQ
-270 KKWMLGETRIMVCTS
+270 KKWMTGDTRMMVCTS

-297 TVIHYD
+297 TVIHYEM
-303 LPDCLENYYQE
+303 PDCLENYYQE

-329 LATTADISKARTLHE
+329 LATKADITKARNLHE
-344 TRFPAIAMIKDIYQ
+344 TRFPAIPIIKSIYQ
-358 SIANYLQLPVGIG
+358 YLANYLQLPVGIG

-377 FNLLAFCN
+377 FNLLEFCN

-390 LTIVTQT
+390 LAVVIQT
-397 LKLLEQEGH
+397 LKVLEQEGH

-416 TQVCFTASKESLENF
+416 TQVCFTCSKESLENF

-453 DNRISVFEKRIAGI
+453 DNRISIFEKRMAGI
-467 CKLDIQTVQ
+467 CKQSIEAVQ
-476 KQLQQL
+476 NQLQQL

-508 AFLHIDKE
+508 AFLHIDQDL
-516 RYLKRKEAFTNRINT
+516 YLSKKEAFTTRINT
-531 LILFATNPGVCRS
+531 LINFAINPACCRS
-544 VFIGNYFGDPGKAA
+544 VFIGNYFGDTDKSS

-566 SHHKK
+566 AQKK
-571 DKLTENRFT
+571 TKLQSTVFT
-580 SIEQR
+580 SIEQQ
-585 LYSIISKTPTPIDQ
+585 LYASLTRSPSPIDQ
-599 MIASLGK
+599 LLITLGK
-606 EDEAAIWEVLYYL
+606 DKEEEIWEVIRFLE
-619 ASENKLIMN
+619 SENRLILK

>member
-6 QILEKYWGHSQ
+6 NILEKYWGHAQ
-17 FRPLQADIIDAV
+17 FRPLQAAIIDAV
-29 IAQKDVLA
+29 VAQKDVLA

-45 SICFQVPALLQEGMC
+45 SICFQVPALMQDGMC

-70 QDQVNNLNEKGI
+70 QDQVNNLQEKGI
-82 EAAVIHSGMSFI
+82 EAAVIHSGMPFS

-102 CTSDAYKFL
+102 CTSGAYKFL

-121 VFKEYLPALDISLI
+121 LFKEYLPALDISLI

-153 YLRIAALRNEL
+153 YLRIAALRTEL
-164 PDVPVIALT
+164 PSVPVIALT

-178 EVEADIIEKLSFKA
+178 EVESDIIEKLAFKD
-192 YTIFRQSYVRP
+192 YSIFRQPYKRP
-203 ALSYSFFE
+203 ALSYSYFE

-218 ALEIINNVKGG
+218 TLDIINNVKGG

-251 ISADYYH
+251 INADYYH
-258 AGLNAEERQLKQ
+258 AGVSADERQQKQ
-270 KKWMLGETRIMVCTS
+270 KKWMIGETRIMVCTS

-303 LPDCLENYYQE
+303 MPDCLENYYQE

-329 LATTADISKARTLHE
+329 LATKADIIKARNLHE
-344 TRFPAIAMIKDIYQ
+344 TRFPAIEVIKNIYQ

-371 EGGYYD
+371 EGGYFN
-377 FNLLAFCN
+377 FNLLEFCN

-390 LTIVTQT
+390 LILVTQT
-397 LKLLEQEGH
+397 LKVLEQEGH

-416 TQVCFTASKESLENF
+416 SQVCFTCSKEGLENF
-431 EEAYPAFEPLI
+431 EQAYPAFEPLI

-453 DNRISVFEKRIAGI
+453 DNRISVFEKRMAGI
-467 CKLDIQTVQ
+467 CKQSIDEIQ

-482 AAMGIIEYLPQ
+482 AAMGMIEYLPQ

-500 FLVNRAPA
+500 FLLNRAPA
-508 AFLHIDKE
+508 AFLHIDKDQ
-516 RYLKRKEAFTNRINT
+516 YLKRKEAFTTRINT
-531 LILFATNPGVCRS
+531 LIRFATNPGCCRS
-544 VFIGNYFGDPGKAA
+544 VFIGNYFGDIDKDN

-566 SHHKK
+566 SIKK
-571 DKLTENRFT
+571 NKIDANTFT
-580 SIEQR
+580 SIEKQ
-585 LYSIISKTPTPIDQ
+585 LFVLLSKTPTPMGSIFG
-599 MIASLGK
+599 ALAK
-606 EDEAAIWEVLYYL
+606 EDKEAVWEVIHFLE
-619 ASENKLIMN
+619 AENRLIMN

>member
-1 MSTPL
+1 MSTAL
-6 QILEKYWGHSQ
+6 QILEKYWGHNQ
-17 FRPLQADIIDAV
+17 FRPLQEGIIDAV
-29 IAQKDVLA
+29 LAKKDVLA

-45 SICFQVPALLQEGMC
+45 SICFQVPALLKDGMC

-70 QDQVNNLNEKGI
+70 QDQVSNLQEKGI
-82 EAAVIHSGMSFI
+82 EAAVIHSGMPFM

-102 CTSDAYKFL
+102 ATSGAYKFL

-121 VFKEYLPALDISLI
+121 LFKEYLPALDISLI

-164 PDVPVIALT
+164 PGVPVIALT

-178 EVEADIIEKLSFKA
+178 DVETAILEKLAFKNPLV
-192 YTIFRQSYVRP
+192 FRQPYKRP
-203 ALSYSFFE
+203 ALSYSYFE

-218 ALEIINNVKGG
+218 TLDIINNVKGS

-251 ISADYYH
+251 ISADFYH
-258 AGLNAEERQLKQ
+258 AGLSAEDRQEKQ
-270 KKWMLGETRIMVCTS
+270 KKWMKGDTRIMVCTS

-297 TVIHYD
+297 TVIHYEM
-303 LPDCLENYYQE
+303 PDCLENYYQE

-329 LATTADISKARTLHE
+329 LATKADIIKARNLHE
-344 TRFPAIAMIKDIYQ
+344 TRFPAIATIKSIYQ
-358 SIANYLQLPVGIG
+358 SLANYLQLPVGIG
-371 EGGYYD
+371 EGSYYD
-377 FNLLAFCN
+377 FNLLEFCN

-390 LTIVTQT
+390 LAVVTQT
-397 LKLLEQEGH
+397 LKVLEQEGH

-431 EEAYPAFEPLI
+431 EQAYPAFEPLI
-442 KALLRSYQGIF
+442 KALLRTYQGIF
-453 DNRISVFEKRIAGI
+453 DNRISVFEKRLGAI
-467 CKLDIQTVQ
+467 CRLDVQ
-476 KQLQQL
+476 GVQNQLQQL
-482 AAMGIIEYLPQ
+482 AAMSIIEYLPQ

-508 AFLHIDKE
+508 AFLHIDQDL
-516 RYLKRKEAFTNRINT
+516 YLSKKEAFTTRINT
-531 LILFATNPGVCRS
+531 LINFAINPGSCRS
-544 VFIGNYFGDPGKAA
+544 VFIGNYFGDTDKST

-566 SHHKK
+566 AQKK
-571 DKLTENRFT
+571 IKLESAAFS
-580 SIEQR
+580 SIEQQ
-585 LYSIISKTPTPIDQ
+585 LYALLTTSPSPISQ
-599 MIASLGK
+599 LLIAIGK
-606 EDEAAIWEVLYYL
+606 EQEEEAWEVIRFLE
-619 ASENKLIMN
+619 SENRLIMN
-628 EDGTIQLV
+628 ENGTIQLA